1 MRAKRASQRA
11 AALLC
16 AAALLVNLIST
27 AWAASAFLRVGSA
40 SAVPGETRSVY
51 VSGSNLDKL
60 AGVQGIVSYDNTA
73 LELTGAAMVGAF
85 SALGTV
91 NTETAGQ
98 VSFNGACLDGISGS
112 QNILRLDFR
121 VRPDAAAG
129 EYLLDIL
136 IENAYNTGL
145 GAVPLNGAPGVFTVT
160 EPQSTTKTLYFY
172 SGSSVSTLH
181 KGEQV
186 SITACTYG
194 SQGLA
199 AGKLE
204 FRYDAALF
212 TYVAAEPLAAL
223 SGAVKSLDASRAGY
237 VSAAFAS
244 EEEIPGGELLRLTLE
259 AVADVDAD
267 TSVTFAAS
275 ELYDTAL
282 AAMNGVGFTQALTLR
297 KTEVT
302 PETPALR
309 VTMPAAARTDETIT
323 AVAVLDSGS
332 GLAAADFCISYDTA
346 LLTCTGV
353 KVSAGMESVDG
364 VCIVTNPNFDGGQ
377 VKFTFICEKGFVDEA
392 VLLTMTFQPEKEGTV
407 TLTPA
412 IATSAVGADRQPIA
426 LDMCA
431 ASCEVKDPFFEV
443 TFRDEDGTVL
453 SRQSVRYRA
462 AAVPP
467 DAVKAPDEAHHYEL
481 AGWGGDYSSITADA
495 EFTARYTAIPHTE
508 VVDKAVEPTCT
519 KAGLTEGKH
528 CSVCGEVL
536 VEQEVVPAK
545 GHTEVV
551 DKAVE
556 PTCTKTGLTE
566 GKHCSVCGEVLVEQT
581 IVPAKGH
588 SWDSG
593 KITIVPTCTGTG
605 VKTYTCTAC
614 AATRTETV
622 SATGHTVVTVAKVEP
637 TCTQPGRAAGTKCSV
652 CGEVLSGLTEIKATG
667 HTEVIDAA
675 VEPTCTKT
683 GLTEGK
689 HCSVCNK
696 VLVKQ
701 TIVPAKGH
709 SWDSGK
715 ITIAPTCTGTGVK
728 TYTCTACAATRTE
741 TVSATGHTVVTV
753 AKVEPTCTQPGRA
766 AGTKCSVCGEV
777 LSGLTEIKATGH
789 TEVIDKAVAP
799 TCTKTGLTEGKH
811 CSVCS
816 AVLVEQKV
824 VPAKGHIEV
833 VDKAVEPTCTETG
846 LTEGKHCSVCGEVQV
861 EQEVVPAKGHTEVID
876 KAVEPTCTETG
887 LTEGKHCSVCG
898 AVLVEQEIV
907 PAKGHTEVIDKTVK
921 PTCTETG
928 LTEGKHCSVCNKV
941 LVKQTIV
948 PAKGHRW
955 DGGKITAAPTC
966 TGTGVKTYTCTACA
980 ATRTE
985 TVSATGHTVVTVAK
999 VEPTCTQPGR
1009 AAGTKCSV
1017 CGEILSGLTEIKATG
1032 HTEVIDAAV
1041 EPTCTETGLTE
1052 GKHCSVCN
1060 AVLVEQRVVPA
1071 KGHTEV
1077 VDKAVEPTCTETGL
1091 AEGKHCSVCNA
1102 VLVEQE
1108 VVPAKGHTEVIDKAV
1123 EPTCTETGLTEGK
1136 RCSVCG
1142 EVLVKQEVVPAKGHT
1157 EVIDKAVEPTCTK
1170 MGLTEGKHCSV
1181 CNAVLVEQKVV
1192 PAKRHTEVIDKAV
1205 APTCTK
1211 TGLTEGKHCSV
1222 CSAVLVEQEIVPA
1235 KGHIEVVDK
1244 AVEPTCTKTGL
1255 TEGKHCS
1262 VCSAVLVEQE
1272 IVPAKGHTEVVDKAV
1287 EPTCTE
1293 TGLTEGKHCSVCGEV
1308 LVEQKVVPAKGHT
1321 EVIDKAVAPTCT
1333 KTGLTEGKHCSVCGE
1348 VLVEQEVVPAK
1359 GHTEVVDKAV
1369 EPTCTETG
1377 LTEGKHCSVCSAVLV
1392 EQEVVPAKGH
1402 TEVVDKAVEPTCTKT
1417 GLTEG
1422 KHCSVCGEVLV
1433 EQEVVPALGFT
1444 VSGSVAGVTDNA
1456 MVTLL
1461 KDGVVAARGD
1471 VRADG
1476 GFLLSGL
1483 RIGAG
1488 TYTLRVDGGGCVAW
1502 EMPVALSDDSGS
1514 ANVACLLRR
1523 IGDVNGDGTGAE
1535 DALQCTLDLQ
1545 TLYDYLALRQVP
1557 GSFCDSADAARNEL
1571 LVRYFL
1577 RLADVNEDGQVDIL
1591 DYQRLYLLARNG

>member
-1 MRAKRASQRA
+1 MRAKRASRRA

-40 SAVPGETRSVY
+40 SAAPGETRSVY
-51 VSGSNLDKL
+51 VSGSNLEEL
-60 AGVQGIVSYDNTA
+60 AGVQGIVSYDSAA

-129 EYLLDIL
+129 EYLLGIL

-145 GAVPLNGAPGVFTVT
+145 VTVPLSGASGVFTVT

-186 SITACTYG
+186 SITARTYG

-212 TYVAAEPLAAL
+212 TCVAAEPLSAL
-223 SGAVKSLDASRAGY
+223 SGAMKSLDTSRAGY

-244 EEEIPGGELLRLTLE
+244 KEEIPGGELLRLTLE
-259 AVADVDAD
+259 AAADVDAD

-282 AAMNGVGFTQALTLR
+282 AAMNGIGFTRTLALR
-297 KTEVT
+297 KAEVT
-302 PETPALR
+302 PEVPALR

-323 AVAVLDSGS
+323 AAATLDSGS

-377 VKFTFICEKGFVDEA
+377 VKFTFICAKGFADGAELV
-392 VLLTMTFQPEKEGTV
+392 TMTFQPKKEGAV
-407 TLTPA
+407 TLTPTVT
-412 IATSAVGADRQPIA
+412 TSAVGADRRPIA

-467 DAVKAPDEAHHYEL
+467 DAVRAPDEAHHYEL

-495 EFTARYTAIPHTE
+495 EFTARYTAIPHT
-508 VVDKAVEPTCT
+508 
-519 KAGLTEGKH
+519 G
-528 CSVCGEVL
+528 
-536 VEQEVVPAK
+536 
-545 GHTEVV
+545 
-551 DKAVE
+551 
-556 PTCTKTGLTE
+556 
-566 GKHCSVCGEVLVEQT
+566 
-581 IVPAKGH
+581 
-588 SWDSG
+588 
-593 KITIVPTCTGTG
+593 
-605 VKTYTCTAC
+605 
-614 AATRTETV
+614 
-622 SATGHTVVTVAKVEP
+622 
-637 TCTQPGRAAGTKCSV
+637 
-652 CGEVLSGLTEIKATG
+652 
-667 HTEVIDAA
+667 
-675 VEPTCTKT
+675 
-683 GLTEGK
+683 
-689 HCSVCNK
+689 
-696 VLVKQ
+696 
-701 TIVPAKGH
+701 
-709 SWDSGK
+709 
-715 ITIAPTCTGTGVK
+715 
-728 TYTCTACAATRTE
+728 
-741 TVSATGHTVVTV
+741 
-753 AKVEPTCTQPGRA
+753 
-766 AGTKCSVCGEV
+766 
-777 LSGLTEIKATGH
+777 
-789 TEVIDKAVAP
+789 
-799 TCTKTGLTEGKH
+799 
-811 CSVCS
+811 
-816 AVLVEQKV
+816 
-824 VPAKGHIEV
+824 V

-846 LTEGKHCSVCGEVQV
+846 LTEGKHCSVCSAVLV
-861 EQEVVPAKGHTEVID
+861 EQKVVPAKGHTEVID

-887 LTEGKHCSVCG
+887 LTEGKHCSVC
-898 AVLVEQEIV
+898 
-907 PAKGHTEVIDKTVK
+907 
-921 PTCTETG
+921 C
-928 LTEGKHCSVCNKV
+928 
-941 LVKQTIV
+941 
-948 PAKGHRW
+948 
-955 DGGKITAAPTC
+955 
-966 TGTGVKTYTCTACA
+966 
-980 ATRTE
+980 
-985 TVSATGHTVVTVAK
+985 
-999 VEPTCTQPGR
+999 
-1009 AAGTKCSV
+1009 
-1017 CGEILSGLTEIKATG
+1017 
-1032 HTEVIDAAV
+1032 
-1041 EPTCTETGLTE
+1041 
-1052 GKHCSVCN
+1052 
-1060 AVLVEQRVVPA
+1060 
-1071 KGHTEV
+1071 
-1077 VDKAVEPTCTETGL
+1077 
-1091 AEGKHCSVCNA
+1091 A

-1108 VVPAKGHTEVIDKAV
+1108 VVK
-1123 EPTCTETGLTEGK
+1123 
-1136 RCSVCG
+1136 
-1142 EVLVKQEVVPAKGHT
+1142 
-1157 EVIDKAVEPTCTK
+1157 
-1170 MGLTEGKHCSV
+1170 
-1181 CNAVLVEQKVV
+1181 
-1192 PAKRHTEVIDKAV
+1192 
-1205 APTCTK
+1205 
-1211 TGLTEGKHCSV
+1211 
-1222 CSAVLVEQEIVPA
+1222 
-1235 KGHIEVVDK
+1235 
-1244 AVEPTCTKTGL
+1244 
-1255 TEGKHCS
+1255 
-1262 VCSAVLVEQE
+1262 
-1272 IVPAKGHTEVVDKAV
+1272 AKGHTEVVDKAV

-1308 LVEQKVVPAKGHT
+1308 LVEQKVVPA
-1321 EVIDKAVAPTCT
+1321 
-1333 KTGLTEGKHCSVCGE
+1333 
-1348 VLVEQEVVPAK
+1348 
-1359 GHTEVVDKAV
+1359 
-1369 EPTCTETG
+1369 
-1377 LTEGKHCSVCSAVLV
+1377 
-1392 EQEVVPAKGH
+1392 
-1402 TEVVDKAVEPTCTKT
+1402 
-1417 GLTEG
+1417 
-1422 KHCSVCGEVLV
+1422 
-1433 EQEVVPALGFT
+1433 LGFT
-1444 VSGSVAGVTDNA
+1444 VSGSVAGATDNA

-1514 ANVACLLRR
+1514 ANVDCLLLR

-1591 DYQRLYLLARNG
+1591 DYQRLYLLARNN

>member
-40 SAVPGETRSVY
+40 SAAPGETRSVY
-51 VSGSNLDKL
+51 VSGSNLEAL
-60 AGVQGIVSYDNTA
+60 AGVEGIISYDNTA

-129 EYLLDIL
+129 DYLLDIL

-145 GAVPLNGAPGVFTVT
+145 TTVPLNGVSGVFTVT
-160 EPQSTTKTLYFY
+160 EPQTTTKTLYFY

-186 SITACTYG
+186 SITARTYG

-212 TYVAAEPLAAL
+212 TCVAAEPLAAL
-223 SGAVKSLDASRAGY
+223 SGAMKSLDTSRAGY

-259 AVADVDAD
+259 AVADVNAD

-282 AAMNGVGFTQALTLR
+282 AAMNGIGFTRTLALR
-297 KTEVT
+297 KAEVT
-302 PETPALR
+302 PEVPALR

-323 AVAVLDSGS
+323 AVATLDSGS

-364 VCIVTNPNFDGGQ
+364 VCIETNPKIDGGQ
-377 VKFTFICEKGFVDEA
+377 VKFTFICAKGFADGAELV
-392 VLLTMTFQPEKEGTV
+392 TMTFQPKKEGAV
-407 TLTPA
+407 TLTPTVT
-412 IATSAVGADRQPIA
+412 TSAVGADRRPIA

-443 TFRDEDGTVL
+443 TFRDEGGTVL

-508 VVDKAVEPTCT
+508 A
-519 KAGLTEGKH
+519 
-528 CSVCGEVL
+528 
-536 VEQEVVPAK
+536 
-545 GHTEVV
+545 
-551 DKAVE
+551 
-556 PTCTKTGLTE
+556 
-566 GKHCSVCGEVLVEQT
+566 
-581 IVPAKGH
+581 
-588 SWDSG
+588 
-593 KITIVPTCTGTG
+593 
-605 VKTYTCTAC
+605 
-614 AATRTETV
+614 
-622 SATGHTVVTVAKVEP
+622 
-637 TCTQPGRAAGTKCSV
+637 
-652 CGEVLSGLTEIKATG
+652 
-667 HTEVIDAA
+667 
-675 VEPTCTKT
+675 
-683 GLTEGK
+683 
-689 HCSVCNK
+689 
-696 VLVKQ
+696 
-701 TIVPAKGH
+701 
-709 SWDSGK
+709 
-715 ITIAPTCTGTGVK
+715 
-728 TYTCTACAATRTE
+728 
-741 TVSATGHTVVTV
+741 
-753 AKVEPTCTQPGRA
+753 
-766 AGTKCSVCGEV
+766 
-777 LSGLTEIKATGH
+777 
-789 TEVIDKAVAP
+789 
-799 TCTKTGLTEGKH
+799 
-811 CSVCS
+811 
-816 AVLVEQKV
+816 
-824 VPAKGHIEV
+824 
-833 VDKAVEPTCTETG
+833 
-846 LTEGKHCSVCGEVQV
+846 
-861 EQEVVPAKGHTEVID
+861 
-876 KAVEPTCTETG
+876 
-887 LTEGKHCSVCG
+887 
-898 AVLVEQEIV
+898 
-907 PAKGHTEVIDKTVK
+907 
-921 PTCTETG
+921 
-928 LTEGKHCSVCNKV
+928 
-941 LVKQTIV
+941 
-948 PAKGHRW
+948 
-955 DGGKITAAPTC
+955 
-966 TGTGVKTYTCTACA
+966 
-980 ATRTE
+980 
-985 TVSATGHTVVTVAK
+985 
-999 VEPTCTQPGR
+999 
-1009 AAGTKCSV
+1009 
-1017 CGEILSGLTEIKATG
+1017 
-1032 HTEVIDAAV
+1032 
-1041 EPTCTETGLTE
+1041 
-1052 GKHCSVCN
+1052 
-1060 AVLVEQRVVPA
+1060 
-1071 KGHTEV
+1071 
-1077 VDKAVEPTCTETGL
+1077 
-1091 AEGKHCSVCNA
+1091 
-1102 VLVEQE
+1102 
-1108 VVPAKGHTEVIDKAV
+1108 
-1123 EPTCTETGLTEGK
+1123 
-1136 RCSVCG
+1136 
-1142 EVLVKQEVVPAKGHT
+1142 
-1157 EVIDKAVEPTCTK
+1157 
-1170 MGLTEGKHCSV
+1170 
-1181 CNAVLVEQKVV
+1181 
-1192 PAKRHTEVIDKAV
+1192 
-1205 APTCTK
+1205 
-1211 TGLTEGKHCSV
+1211 
-1222 CSAVLVEQEIVPA
+1222 
-1235 KGHIEVVDK
+1235 VDK

-1272 IVPAKGHTEVVDKAV
+1272 
-1287 EPTCTE
+1287 
-1293 TGLTEGKHCSVCGEV
+1293 
-1308 LVEQKVVPAKGHT
+1308 VVPAKGHT
-1321 EVIDKAVAPTCT
+1321 EAVDKAVAPTCT
-1333 KTGLTEGKHCSVCGE
+1333 K
-1348 VLVEQEVVPAK
+1348 
-1359 GHTEVVDKAV
+1359 
-1369 EPTCTETG
+1369 TG

-1402 TEVVDKAVEPTCTKT
+1402 TEVIDKAVAPTCTKA

-1433 EQEVVPALGFT
+1433 EQKVVPALGFT
-1444 VSGSVAGVTDNA
+1444 VSGSVAGATDNA

-1514 ANVACLLRR
+1514 ANVACLLLR

>member
-1 MRAKRASQRA
+1 MKAKRASQRA

-27 AWAASAFLRVGSA
+27 AWAASAFLRAGSV
-40 SAVPGETRSVY
+40 SAAPGETRSVY

-60 AGVQGIVSYDNTA
+60 AGVQGIVSYDSAA

-112 QNILRLDFR
+112 QSILRLDFR

-129 EYLLDIL
+129 EYLLGIL

-145 GAVPLNGAPGVFTVT
+145 VTVSLSGASGVFTVT

-186 SITACTYG
+186 SITARTYG

-212 TYVAAEPLAAL
+212 TCVAAEPLSAL
-223 SGAVKSLDASRAGY
+223 SGAVKSLDTSRAGY

-259 AVADVDAD
+259 AAADVDAD

-282 AAMNGVGFTQALTLR
+282 AAMNGIGFTQALTLR

-323 AVAVLDSGS
+323 AVAVLDRGS

-364 VCIVTNPNFDGGQ
+364 VCIETNPKIDGGQ
-377 VKFTFICEKGFVDEA
+377 VKFTFICAKGFADGAELVT
-392 VLLTMTFQPEKEGTV
+392 VTFQPKKEGAV
-407 TLTPA
+407 TLTPTVT
-412 IATSAVGADRQPIA
+412 TSAVGADRRPIA

-431 ASCEVKDPFFEV
+431 ASCEVKDPFFKV

-481 AGWGGDYSSITADA
+481 AGWSGDYSSITADA

-519 KAGLTEGKH
+519 K
-528 CSVCGEVL
+528 
-536 VEQEVVPAK
+536 
-545 GHTEVV
+545 
-551 DKAVE
+551 
-556 PTCTKTGLTE
+556 
-566 GKHCSVCGEVLVEQT
+566 
-581 IVPAKGH
+581 
-588 SWDSG
+588 
-593 KITIVPTCTGTG
+593 
-605 VKTYTCTAC
+605 
-614 AATRTETV
+614 
-622 SATGHTVVTVAKVEP
+622 
-637 TCTQPGRAAGTKCSV
+637 
-652 CGEVLSGLTEIKATG
+652 
-667 HTEVIDAA
+667 
-675 VEPTCTKT
+675 
-683 GLTEGK
+683 
-689 HCSVCNK
+689 
-696 VLVKQ
+696 
-701 TIVPAKGH
+701 
-709 SWDSGK
+709 
-715 ITIAPTCTGTGVK
+715 
-728 TYTCTACAATRTE
+728 
-741 TVSATGHTVVTV
+741 
-753 AKVEPTCTQPGRA
+753 
-766 AGTKCSVCGEV
+766 
-777 LSGLTEIKATGH
+777 
-789 TEVIDKAVAP
+789 
-799 TCTKTGLTEGKH
+799 TGLTEGKH

-816 AVLVEQKV
+816 
-824 VPAKGHIEV
+824 
-833 VDKAVEPTCTETG
+833 
-846 LTEGKHCSVCGEVQV
+846 
-861 EQEVVPAKGHTEVID
+861 
-876 KAVEPTCTETG
+876 
-887 LTEGKHCSVCG
+887 
-898 AVLVEQEIV
+898 
-907 PAKGHTEVIDKTVK
+907 
-921 PTCTETG
+921 
-928 LTEGKHCSVCNKV
+928 
-941 LVKQTIV
+941 
-948 PAKGHRW
+948 
-955 DGGKITAAPTC
+955 
-966 TGTGVKTYTCTACA
+966 
-980 ATRTE
+980 
-985 TVSATGHTVVTVAK
+985 
-999 VEPTCTQPGR
+999 
-1009 AAGTKCSV
+1009 
-1017 CGEILSGLTEIKATG
+1017 
-1032 HTEVIDAAV
+1032 
-1041 EPTCTETGLTE
+1041 
-1052 GKHCSVCN
+1052 
-1060 AVLVEQRVVPA
+1060 
-1071 KGHTEV
+1071 
-1077 VDKAVEPTCTETGL
+1077 
-1091 AEGKHCSVCNA
+1091 A

-1123 EPTCTETGLTEGK
+1123 EPTCTK
-1136 RCSVCG
+1136 
-1142 EVLVKQEVVPAKGHT
+1142 
-1157 EVIDKAVEPTCTK
+1157 
-1170 MGLTEGKHCSV
+1170 
-1181 CNAVLVEQKVV
+1181 
-1192 PAKRHTEVIDKAV
+1192 
-1205 APTCTK
+1205 
-1211 TGLTEGKHCSV
+1211 
-1222 CSAVLVEQEIVPA
+1222 
-1235 KGHIEVVDK
+1235 
-1244 AVEPTCTKTGL
+1244 
-1255 TEGKHCS
+1255 
-1262 VCSAVLVEQE
+1262 
-1272 IVPAKGHTEVVDKAV
+1272 
-1287 EPTCTE
+1287 
-1293 TGLTEGKHCSVCGEV
+1293 
-1308 LVEQKVVPAKGHT
+1308 
-1321 EVIDKAVAPTCT
+1321 
-1333 KTGLTEGKHCSVCGE
+1333 
-1348 VLVEQEVVPAK
+1348 
-1359 GHTEVVDKAV
+1359 
-1369 EPTCTETG
+1369 TG

-1402 TEVVDKAVEPTCTKT
+1402 TEVVDKAVAPTCTKT

-1422 KHCSVCGEVLV
+1422 KHCSVCSAVLV

-1514 ANVACLLRR
+1514 ANVACLLLR
-1523 IGDVNGDGTGAE
+1523 IGDVNGDGAGAE

-1571 LVRYFL
+1571 LGSYFL

>member
-1 MRAKRASQRA
+1 MKAKRASRRA

-27 AWAASAFLRVGSA
+27 AWAAGAFLRVGGA
-40 SAVPGETRSVY
+40 SAAPGETRSVY
-51 VSGSNLDKL
+51 VSGSNLEAL
-60 AGVQGIVSYDNTA
+60 AGVQGIVSYDDTA
-73 LELTGAAMVGAF
+73 LELTGAALVGAF
-85 SALGTV
+85 SGLGSV
-91 NTETAGQ
+91 NTATAGQ

-121 VRPDAAAG
+121 VKADAAPG
-129 EYLLDIL
+129 DYLLDIL

-145 GAVPLNGAPGVFTVT
+145 VTVPLSGASGVFTVT
-160 EPQSTTKTLYFY
+160 EPQTTTKTLYFY

-212 TYVAAEPLAAL
+212 TCVAAEPLFAL

-297 KTEVT
+297 KAEVT
-302 PETPALR
+302 PEVPALR
-309 VTMPAAARTDETIT
+309 VTMPAAARTDETIA
-323 AVAVLDSGS
+323 AVAVLDRGS

-353 KVSAGMESVDG
+353 EVNAGTESADSVY
-364 VCIVTNPNFDGGQ
+364 IETNPHTDGGQ
-377 VKFTFICEKGFVDEA
+377 VKFTFICAKGFADGAELV
-392 VLLTMTFQPEKEGTV
+392 TMTFQPEKEGTI

-431 ASCEVKDPFFEV
+431 ASCEVKDPFFAV

-508 VVDKAVEPTCT
+508 AVDKAVEPTCTEMGLTEGKHCSVCGEVLVEQKVVPAKGHSWDSGKIISVPTCTGTGVKTYTCTACAATRTETVSATGHTVVTVAKVEPTCTQPGRAAGTKCSICGEVLSGLTEIKATGHTEVIDAAVEPTCTKTGLTEGKHCSVCGEVLVEQKVVPAKGHTEAVDKAVEPTCTETGLTEGKHCSVCNAVLVEQEVVKAKGHTEVIDKAVEPTCT

-566 GKHCSVCGEVLVEQT
+566 GKHCSVCSAVLVKQE
-581 IVPAKGH
+581 V
-588 SWDSG
+588 
-593 KITIVPTCTGTG
+593 
-605 VKTYTCTAC
+605 VKAN
-614 AATRTETV
+614 
-622 SATGHTVVTVAKVEP
+622 
-637 TCTQPGRAAGTKCSV
+637 
-652 CGEVLSGLTEIKATG
+652 G
-667 HTEVIDAA
+667 HTEVVDKA
-675 VEPTCTKT
+675 VAPTCTKT

-689 HCSVCNK
+689 HCSVCSA
-696 VLVKQ
+696 VLVEQ
-701 TIVPAKGH
+701 EIVPAKGH
-709 SWDSGK
+709 TEVVDKAVEPTCTETGLTEGKHCSVCGEVLVEQKVVKAKGHSWDNGK

-789 TEVIDKAVAP
+789 TEVIDAAVAP

-811 CSVCS
+811 CSVC
-816 AVLVEQKV
+816 
-824 VPAKGHIEV
+824 
-833 VDKAVEPTCTETG
+833 
-846 LTEGKHCSVCGEVQV
+846 
-861 EQEVVPAKGHTEVID
+861 
-876 KAVEPTCTETG
+876 
-887 LTEGKHCSVCG
+887 
-898 AVLVEQEIV
+898 
-907 PAKGHTEVIDKTVK
+907 
-921 PTCTETG
+921 
-928 LTEGKHCSVCNKV
+928 NKV
-941 LVKQTIV
+941 LVKQ
-948 PAKGHRW
+948 
-955 DGGKITAAPTC
+955 
-966 TGTGVKTYTCTACA
+966 
-980 ATRTE
+980 
-985 TVSATGHTVVTVAK
+985 
-999 VEPTCTQPGR
+999 
-1009 AAGTKCSV
+1009 
-1017 CGEILSGLTEIKATG
+1017 EI
-1032 HTEVIDAAV
+1032 
-1041 EPTCTETGLTE
+1041 
-1052 GKHCSVCN
+1052 
-1060 AVLVEQRVVPA
+1060 
-1071 KGHTEV
+1071 
-1077 VDKAVEPTCTETGL
+1077 
-1091 AEGKHCSVCNA
+1091 
-1102 VLVEQE
+1102 
-1108 VVPAKGHTEVIDKAV
+1108 
-1123 EPTCTETGLTEGK
+1123 
-1136 RCSVCG
+1136 
-1142 EVLVKQEVVPAKGHT
+1142 
-1157 EVIDKAVEPTCTK
+1157 
-1170 MGLTEGKHCSV
+1170 
-1181 CNAVLVEQKVV
+1181 
-1192 PAKRHTEVIDKAV
+1192 
-1205 APTCTK
+1205 
-1211 TGLTEGKHCSV
+1211 
-1222 CSAVLVEQEIVPA
+1222 
-1235 KGHIEVVDK
+1235 
-1244 AVEPTCTKTGL
+1244 
-1255 TEGKHCS
+1255 
-1262 VCSAVLVEQE
+1262 
-1272 IVPAKGHTEVVDKAV
+1272 
-1287 EPTCTE
+1287 
-1293 TGLTEGKHCSVCGEV
+1293 
-1308 LVEQKVVPAKGHT
+1308 
-1321 EVIDKAVAPTCT
+1321 
-1333 KTGLTEGKHCSVCGE
+1333 
-1348 VLVEQEVVPAK
+1348 
-1359 GHTEVVDKAV
+1359 
-1369 EPTCTETG
+1369 
-1377 LTEGKHCSVCSAVLV
+1377 
-1392 EQEVVPAKGH
+1392 
-1402 TEVVDKAVEPTCTKT
+1402 
-1417 GLTEG
+1417 
-1422 KHCSVCGEVLV
+1422 
-1433 EQEVVPALGFT
+1433 VPALGFT

>member
-40 SAVPGETRSVY
+40 SAAPGETRSVY
-51 VSGSNLDKL
+51 VSGSNLEAL
-60 AGVQGIVSYDNTA
+60 AGVEGIVSYDNTA

-129 EYLLDIL
+129 DYLLDIL

-145 GAVPLNGAPGVFTVT
+145 TTVPLNGVSGVFTVT

-186 SITACTYG
+186 SITARTYG

-212 TYVAAEPLAAL
+212 TCVAAEPLSTL
-223 SGAVKSLDASRAGY
+223 SGAMKSLDTSRAGY

-244 EEEIPGGELLRLTLE
+244 EKEIPGGELLRLTLE

-282 AAMNGVGFTQALTLR
+282 AAMNGIGFTQALTLR

-323 AVAVLDSGS
+323 ALATLDSGS

-377 VKFTFICEKGFVDEA
+377 VKFTFICEKGFADGAELV
-392 VLLTMTFQPEKEGTV
+392 TMTFQPEKEGTV

-412 IATSAVGADRQPIA
+412 VTTSAVGADRKPIA

-431 ASCEVKDPFFEV
+431 ASCEVKDPFFAV

-508 VVDKAVEPTCT
+508 VVEKAVEPTCT
-519 KAGLTEGKH
+519 KTGLTEGKH
-528 CSVCGEVL
+528 CSVCSAVL
-536 VEQEVVPAK
+536 VEQKVVPAK

-566 GKHCSVCGEVLVEQT
+566 GKHCSVCSAVLVEQKV
-581 IVPAKGH
+581 VPAKGH
-588 SWDSG
+588 
-593 KITIVPTCTGTG
+593 
-605 VKTYTCTAC
+605 
-614 AATRTETV
+614 
-622 SATGHTVVTVAKVEP
+622 
-637 TCTQPGRAAGTKCSV
+637 
-652 CGEVLSGLTEIKATG
+652 
-667 HTEVIDAA
+667 TEVVDKA
-675 VEPTCTKT
+675 VASTCTKT

-696 VLVKQ
+696 VLV
-701 TIVPAKGH
+701 
-709 SWDSGK
+709 
-715 ITIAPTCTGTGVK
+715 
-728 TYTCTACAATRTE
+728 
-741 TVSATGHTVVTV
+741 
-753 AKVEPTCTQPGRA
+753 
-766 AGTKCSVCGEV
+766 
-777 LSGLTEIKATGH
+777 
-789 TEVIDKAVAP
+789 
-799 TCTKTGLTEGKH
+799 
-811 CSVCS
+811 
-816 AVLVEQKV
+816 EQK
-824 VPAKGHIEV
+824 
-833 VDKAVEPTCTETG
+833 
-846 LTEGKHCSVCGEVQV
+846 
-861 EQEVVPAKGHTEVID
+861 
-876 KAVEPTCTETG
+876 
-887 LTEGKHCSVCG
+887 
-898 AVLVEQEIV
+898 
-907 PAKGHTEVIDKTVK
+907 
-921 PTCTETG
+921 
-928 LTEGKHCSVCNKV
+928 
-941 LVKQTIV
+941 
-948 PAKGHRW
+948 
-955 DGGKITAAPTC
+955 
-966 TGTGVKTYTCTACA
+966 
-980 ATRTE
+980 
-985 TVSATGHTVVTVAK
+985 
-999 VEPTCTQPGR
+999 
-1009 AAGTKCSV
+1009 
-1017 CGEILSGLTEIKATG
+1017 
-1032 HTEVIDAAV
+1032 
-1041 EPTCTETGLTE
+1041 
-1052 GKHCSVCN
+1052 
-1060 AVLVEQRVVPA
+1060 
-1071 KGHTEV
+1071 
-1077 VDKAVEPTCTETGL
+1077 
-1091 AEGKHCSVCNA
+1091 
-1102 VLVEQE
+1102 
-1108 VVPAKGHTEVIDKAV
+1108 
-1123 EPTCTETGLTEGK
+1123 
-1136 RCSVCG
+1136 
-1142 EVLVKQEVVPAKGHT
+1142 
-1157 EVIDKAVEPTCTK
+1157 
-1170 MGLTEGKHCSV
+1170 
-1181 CNAVLVEQKVV
+1181 
-1192 PAKRHTEVIDKAV
+1192 
-1205 APTCTK
+1205 
-1211 TGLTEGKHCSV
+1211 
-1222 CSAVLVEQEIVPA
+1222 
-1235 KGHIEVVDK
+1235 
-1244 AVEPTCTKTGL
+1244 
-1255 TEGKHCS
+1255 
-1262 VCSAVLVEQE
+1262 
-1272 IVPAKGHTEVVDKAV
+1272 
-1287 EPTCTE
+1287 
-1293 TGLTEGKHCSVCGEV
+1293 
-1308 LVEQKVVPAKGHT
+1308 
-1321 EVIDKAVAPTCT
+1321 
-1333 KTGLTEGKHCSVCGE
+1333 
-1348 VLVEQEVVPAK
+1348 
-1359 GHTEVVDKAV
+1359 
-1369 EPTCTETG
+1369 
-1377 LTEGKHCSVCSAVLV
+1377 
-1392 EQEVVPAKGH
+1392 
-1402 TEVVDKAVEPTCTKT
+1402 
-1417 GLTEG
+1417 
-1422 KHCSVCGEVLV
+1422 
-1433 EQEVVPALGFT
+1433 VVPALGFT

-1476 GFLLSGL
+1476 VFLLPGL

-1514 ANVACLLRR
+1514 ANVACLLLR

>member
-1 MRAKRASQRA
+1 MKAKRASRRA

-27 AWAASAFLRVGSA
+27 AWAASVFLRVGSA
-40 SAVPGETRSVY
+40 SAAPGETRSVY

-145 GAVPLNGAPGVFTVT
+145 DTVSLSGAPGVFTVT

-186 SITACTYG
+186 NITARTYG

-212 TYVAAEPLAAL
+212 TCVAAEPLSAL
-223 SGAVKSLDASRAGY
+223 SGAVKSLDTSRAGY

-244 EEEIPGGELLRLTLE
+244 KEEIPGGELLRLTLE

-282 AAMNGVGFTQALTLR
+282 AAMNGIGFTQALTLR
-297 KTEVT
+297 RAEVT

-309 VTMPAAARTDETIT
+309 VTMPAAARTNETIT
-323 AVAVLDSGS
+323 AVATLDSGS

-364 VCIVTNPNFDGGQ
+364 VCIETNPKIDGGQ
-377 VKFTFICEKGFVDEA
+377 VKFTFICAKGFADGAELV
-392 VLLTMTFQPEKEGTV
+392 TMTFQPKKEGAV
-407 TLTPA
+407 TLTPT
-412 IATSAVGADRQPIA
+412 ITTSAVGADRRPIA

-508 VVDKAVEPTCT
+508 AVDKAVEPTCT
-519 KAGLTEGKH
+519 E
-528 CSVCGEVL
+528 
-536 VEQEVVPAK
+536 
-545 GHTEVV
+545 
-551 DKAVE
+551 
-556 PTCTKTGLTE
+556 TGLTE
-566 GKHCSVCGEVLVEQT
+566 GKHCSVCGEVLVEQKV
-581 IVPAKGH
+581 VPAK
-588 SWDSG
+588 
-593 KITIVPTCTGTG
+593 
-605 VKTYTCTAC
+605 
-614 AATRTETV
+614 
-622 SATGHTVVTVAKVEP
+622 
-637 TCTQPGRAAGTKCSV
+637 
-652 CGEVLSGLTEIKATG
+652 G
-667 HTEVIDAA
+667 HTEVIDKAVAPTCTKTGLTEGKHCSVCSAVLVEQEVVKAKGHTEVIDKA
-675 VEPTCTKT
+675 VEPTCTETGLTEGKHCSVCSAVLVKQEVVPAKGHTEVIDKAVEPTCTET

-709 SWDSGK
+709 NWDSGK

-816 AVLVEQKV
+816 AVLVEQ
-824 VPAKGHIEV
+824 EV
-833 VDKAVEPTCTETG
+833 VK
-846 LTEGKHCSVCGEVQV
+846 
-861 EQEVVPAKGHTEVID
+861 
-876 KAVEPTCTETG
+876 
-887 LTEGKHCSVCG
+887 
-898 AVLVEQEIV
+898 
-907 PAKGHTEVIDKTVK
+907 
-921 PTCTETG
+921 
-928 LTEGKHCSVCNKV
+928 
-941 LVKQTIV
+941 
-948 PAKGHRW
+948 
-955 DGGKITAAPTC
+955 
-966 TGTGVKTYTCTACA
+966 
-980 ATRTE
+980 
-985 TVSATGHTVVTVAK
+985 
-999 VEPTCTQPGR
+999 
-1009 AAGTKCSV
+1009 
-1017 CGEILSGLTEIKATG
+1017 
-1032 HTEVIDAAV
+1032 
-1041 EPTCTETGLTE
+1041 
-1052 GKHCSVCN
+1052 
-1060 AVLVEQRVVPA
+1060 A

-1077 VDKAVEPTCTETGL
+1077 V
-1091 AEGKHCSVCNA
+1091 
-1102 VLVEQE
+1102 
-1108 VVPAKGHTEVIDKAV
+1108 
-1123 EPTCTETGLTEGK
+1123 
-1136 RCSVCG
+1136 
-1142 EVLVKQEVVPAKGHT
+1142 
-1157 EVIDKAVEPTCTK
+1157 
-1170 MGLTEGKHCSV
+1170 
-1181 CNAVLVEQKVV
+1181 
-1192 PAKRHTEVIDKAV
+1192 DKAV

-1222 CSAVLVEQEIVPA
+1222 CSA
-1235 KGHIEVVDK
+1235 
-1244 AVEPTCTKTGL
+1244 
-1255 TEGKHCS
+1255 
-1262 VCSAVLVEQE
+1262 
-1272 IVPAKGHTEVVDKAV
+1272 
-1287 EPTCTE
+1287 
-1293 TGLTEGKHCSVCGEV
+1293 
-1308 LVEQKVVPAKGHT
+1308 
-1321 EVIDKAVAPTCT
+1321 
-1333 KTGLTEGKHCSVCGE
+1333 
-1348 VLVEQEVVPAK
+1348 
-1359 GHTEVVDKAV
+1359 
-1369 EPTCTETG
+1369 
-1377 LTEGKHCSVCSAVLV
+1377 
-1392 EQEVVPAKGH
+1392 
-1402 TEVVDKAVEPTCTKT
+1402 
-1417 GLTEG
+1417 
-1422 KHCSVCGEVLV
+1422 VLV

-1476 GFLLSGL
+1476 SFLLSGL

-1514 ANVACLLRR
+1514 ANVDCLLLRT
-1523 IGDVNGDGTGAE
+1523 GDVNGDGTGAE
-1535 DALQCTLDLQ
+1535 NALQCALDLQ
-1545 TLYDYLALRQVP
+1545 ALYDYLALGQVP

>member
-1 MRAKRASQRA
+1 MKAKRASRRA

-40 SAVPGETRSVY
+40 SAAPGETRSVY
-51 VSGSNLDKL
+51 VSGSNLEAL
-60 AGVQGIVSYDNTA
+60 AGVQGIVSYDDTA
-73 LELTGAAMVGAF
+73 LELTGAAMVEAF

-98 VSFNGACLDGISGS
+98 VSYNGACLDGISGS

-145 GAVPLNGAPGVFTVT
+145 VTVSLSGASGVFAVT

-186 SITACTYG
+186 SITARTYG

-212 TYVAAEPLAAL
+212 TCVAAEPLAAL
-223 SGAVKSLDASRAGY
+223 SGAVKSLDTSRAGY

-259 AVADVDAD
+259 AAADVDAD

-323 AVAVLDSGS
+323 AVAVLDRGS

-353 KVSAGMESVDG
+353 EVNAGTESADSVY
-364 VCIVTNPNFDGGQ
+364 IETNPKIDGGQ
-377 VKFTFICEKGFVDEA
+377 VKFTFICAKGFADGAELV
-392 VLLTMTFQPEKEGTV
+392 TMTFQPKKEGAV
-407 TLTPA
+407 TLTPTVT
-412 IATSAVGADRQPIA
+412 TSAVGADRRPIA

-431 ASCEVKDPFFEV
+431 ASCEVKDPFFAV

-495 EFTARYTAIPHTE
+495 EFTAQYTAIP
-508 VVDKAVEPTCT
+508 
-519 KAGLTEGKH
+519 
-528 CSVCGEVL
+528 
-536 VEQEVVPAK
+536 
-545 GHTEVV
+545 
-551 DKAVE
+551 
-556 PTCTKTGLTE
+556 
-566 GKHCSVCGEVLVEQT
+566 
-581 IVPAKGH
+581 
-588 SWDSG
+588 
-593 KITIVPTCTGTG
+593 
-605 VKTYTCTAC
+605 
-614 AATRTETV
+614 
-622 SATGHTVVTVAKVEP
+622 
-637 TCTQPGRAAGTKCSV
+637 
-652 CGEVLSGLTEIKATG
+652 
-667 HTEVIDAA
+667 
-675 VEPTCTKT
+675 
-683 GLTEGK
+683 
-689 HCSVCNK
+689 
-696 VLVKQ
+696 
-701 TIVPAKGH
+701 
-709 SWDSGK
+709 
-715 ITIAPTCTGTGVK
+715 
-728 TYTCTACAATRTE
+728 
-741 TVSATGHTVVTV
+741 
-753 AKVEPTCTQPGRA
+753 
-766 AGTKCSVCGEV
+766 
-777 LSGLTEIKATGH
+777 
-789 TEVIDKAVAP
+789 
-799 TCTKTGLTEGKH
+799 
-811 CSVCS
+811 
-816 AVLVEQKV
+816 
-824 VPAKGHIEV
+824 
-833 VDKAVEPTCTETG
+833 
-846 LTEGKHCSVCGEVQV
+846 
-861 EQEVVPAKGHTEVID
+861 
-876 KAVEPTCTETG
+876 
-887 LTEGKHCSVCG
+887 
-898 AVLVEQEIV
+898 
-907 PAKGHTEVIDKTVK
+907 
-921 PTCTETG
+921 
-928 LTEGKHCSVCNKV
+928 
-941 LVKQTIV
+941 
-948 PAKGHRW
+948 
-955 DGGKITAAPTC
+955 
-966 TGTGVKTYTCTACA
+966 
-980 ATRTE
+980 
-985 TVSATGHTVVTVAK
+985 
-999 VEPTCTQPGR
+999 
-1009 AAGTKCSV
+1009 
-1017 CGEILSGLTEIKATG
+1017 
-1032 HTEVIDAAV
+1032 
-1041 EPTCTETGLTE
+1041 
-1052 GKHCSVCN
+1052 
-1060 AVLVEQRVVPA
+1060 
-1071 KGHTEV
+1071 
-1077 VDKAVEPTCTETGL
+1077 
-1091 AEGKHCSVCNA
+1091 
-1102 VLVEQE
+1102 
-1108 VVPAKGHTEVIDKAV
+1108 
-1123 EPTCTETGLTEGK
+1123 
-1136 RCSVCG
+1136 
-1142 EVLVKQEVVPAKGHT
+1142 
-1157 EVIDKAVEPTCTK
+1157 
-1170 MGLTEGKHCSV
+1170 
-1181 CNAVLVEQKVV
+1181 
-1192 PAKRHTEVIDKAV
+1192 
-1205 APTCTK
+1205 
-1211 TGLTEGKHCSV
+1211 
-1222 CSAVLVEQEIVPA
+1222 
-1235 KGHIEVVDK
+1235 
-1244 AVEPTCTKTGL
+1244 
-1255 TEGKHCS
+1255 
-1262 VCSAVLVEQE
+1262 
-1272 IVPAKGHTEVVDKAV
+1272 HTEVVDKAV

-1293 TGLTEGKHCSVCGEV
+1293 TGLTEGKHCSVCSAV
-1308 LVEQKVVPAKGHT
+1308 LA
-1321 EVIDKAVAPTCT
+1321 
-1333 KTGLTEGKHCSVCGE
+1333 
-1348 VLVEQEVVPAK
+1348 EQEIVPAK

-1392 EQEVVPAKGH
+1392 KQEI
-1402 TEVVDKAVEPTCTKT
+1402 
-1417 GLTEG
+1417 
-1422 KHCSVCGEVLV
+1422 
-1433 EQEVVPALGFT
+1433 VPALGFT

-1471 VRADG
+1471 VREDG

-1514 ANVACLLRR
+1514 ANVACLLLR
-1523 IGDVNGDGTGAE
+1523 IGDVNGDRTGAE

>member
-1 MRAKRASQRA
+1 MRAKRASRRA

-40 SAVPGETRSVY
+40 SAAPGETRSVY
-51 VSGSNLDKL
+51 VSGSNLEEL
-60 AGVQGIVSYDNTA
+60 AGVQGIVSYDSAA

-129 EYLLDIL
+129 EYLLGIL

-145 GAVPLNGAPGVFTVT
+145 VTVSLSGASGVFAVT
-160 EPQSTTKTLYFY
+160 EPQTATKTLYFY

-186 SITACTYG
+186 SITARTYG

-212 TYVAAEPLAAL
+212 TCVAAEPLSAL

-323 AVAVLDSGS
+323 AVAVLDRGS
-332 GLAAADFCISYDTA
+332 GLAGADFCVSYDTA

-364 VCIVTNPNFDGGQ
+364 VYIETNPHTDGGQ
-377 VKFTFICEKGFVDEA
+377 VKFTFICAKGFADGAELVS
-392 VLLTMTFQPEKEGTV
+392 MTFQPKKEGAV
-407 TLTPA
+407 TLTPTV
-412 IATSAVGADRQPIA
+412 ATSAVGADRQPIA

-462 AAVPP
+462 AAMPP

-508 VVDKAVEPTCT
+508 VVDKAVAPTCT
-519 KAGLTEGKH
+519 KTGLTEGKH

-536 VEQEVVPAK
+536 VEQEVVKAKGHTEVVDKAVAPTCTETGLTEGKHCSVCNAVLVEQKVVPAK

-566 GKHCSVCGEVLVEQT
+566 GKHCSVC
-581 IVPAKGH
+581 
-588 SWDSG
+588 
-593 KITIVPTCTGTG
+593 
-605 VKTYTCTAC
+605 
-614 AATRTETV
+614 
-622 SATGHTVVTVAKVEP
+622 
-637 TCTQPGRAAGTKCSV
+637 
-652 CGEVLSGLTEIKATG
+652 
-667 HTEVIDAA
+667 
-675 VEPTCTKT
+675 
-683 GLTEGK
+683 
-689 HCSVCNK
+689 
-696 VLVKQ
+696 
-701 TIVPAKGH
+701 
-709 SWDSGK
+709 
-715 ITIAPTCTGTGVK
+715 
-728 TYTCTACAATRTE
+728 
-741 TVSATGHTVVTV
+741 
-753 AKVEPTCTQPGRA
+753 
-766 AGTKCSVCGEV
+766 
-777 LSGLTEIKATGH
+777 
-789 TEVIDKAVAP
+789 
-799 TCTKTGLTEGKH
+799 
-811 CSVCS
+811 S
-816 AVLVEQKV
+816 AVLVEQK
-824 VPAKGHIEV
+824 
-833 VDKAVEPTCTETG
+833 
-846 LTEGKHCSVCGEVQV
+846 
-861 EQEVVPAKGHTEVID
+861 
-876 KAVEPTCTETG
+876 
-887 LTEGKHCSVCG
+887 
-898 AVLVEQEIV
+898 
-907 PAKGHTEVIDKTVK
+907 
-921 PTCTETG
+921 
-928 LTEGKHCSVCNKV
+928 
-941 LVKQTIV
+941 
-948 PAKGHRW
+948 
-955 DGGKITAAPTC
+955 
-966 TGTGVKTYTCTACA
+966 
-980 ATRTE
+980 
-985 TVSATGHTVVTVAK
+985 
-999 VEPTCTQPGR
+999 
-1009 AAGTKCSV
+1009 
-1017 CGEILSGLTEIKATG
+1017 
-1032 HTEVIDAAV
+1032 
-1041 EPTCTETGLTE
+1041 
-1052 GKHCSVCN
+1052 
-1060 AVLVEQRVVPA
+1060 
-1071 KGHTEV
+1071 
-1077 VDKAVEPTCTETGL
+1077 
-1091 AEGKHCSVCNA
+1091 
-1102 VLVEQE
+1102 
-1108 VVPAKGHTEVIDKAV
+1108 
-1123 EPTCTETGLTEGK
+1123 
-1136 RCSVCG
+1136 
-1142 EVLVKQEVVPAKGHT
+1142 
-1157 EVIDKAVEPTCTK
+1157 
-1170 MGLTEGKHCSV
+1170 
-1181 CNAVLVEQKVV
+1181 
-1192 PAKRHTEVIDKAV
+1192 
-1205 APTCTK
+1205 
-1211 TGLTEGKHCSV
+1211 
-1222 CSAVLVEQEIVPA
+1222 
-1235 KGHIEVVDK
+1235 
-1244 AVEPTCTKTGL
+1244 
-1255 TEGKHCS
+1255 
-1262 VCSAVLVEQE
+1262 
-1272 IVPAKGHTEVVDKAV
+1272 
-1287 EPTCTE
+1287 
-1293 TGLTEGKHCSVCGEV
+1293 
-1308 LVEQKVVPAKGHT
+1308 
-1321 EVIDKAVAPTCT
+1321 
-1333 KTGLTEGKHCSVCGE
+1333 
-1348 VLVEQEVVPAK
+1348 
-1359 GHTEVVDKAV
+1359 
-1369 EPTCTETG
+1369 
-1377 LTEGKHCSVCSAVLV
+1377 
-1392 EQEVVPAKGH
+1392 
-1402 TEVVDKAVEPTCTKT
+1402 
-1417 GLTEG
+1417 
-1422 KHCSVCGEVLV
+1422 
-1433 EQEVVPALGFT
+1433 VVPALGFT

-1476 GFLLSGL
+1476 VFLLSGL

-1514 ANVACLLRR
+1514 ANVACLLLR

>member
-1 MRAKRASQRA
+1 MRAKRASRRA

-40 SAVPGETRSVY
+40 SVAPGETRSVY
-51 VSGSNLDKL
+51 VSGSNLESL
-60 AGVQGIVSYDNTA
+60 AGVQGIVSYDDTA

-85 SALGTV
+85 SGLGSV
-91 NTETAGQ
+91 NTATVGR
-98 VSFNGACLDGISGS
+98 VSFNGTCLDGISGS

-121 VRPDAAAG
+121 VRPDAAAK

-145 GAVPLNGAPGVFTVT
+145 VAVPLSGASGVFTVT
-160 EPQSTTKTLYFY
+160 EPQSTTETLYFY

-186 SITACTYG
+186 SITARTYG

-212 TYVAAEPLAAL
+212 TCVAAEPLSAL

-323 AVAVLDSGS
+323 AVAVLDRGS

-407 TLTPA
+407 TLTPTVT
-412 IATSAVGADRQPIA
+412 TSAVGADRRPIA

-508 VVDKAVEPTCT
+508 VVDKAV
-519 KAGLTEGKH
+519 
-528 CSVCGEVL
+528 
-536 VEQEVVPAK
+536 
-545 GHTEVV
+545 
-551 DKAVE
+551 
-556 PTCTKTGLTE
+556 
-566 GKHCSVCGEVLVEQT
+566 
-581 IVPAKGH
+581 
-588 SWDSG
+588 
-593 KITIVPTCTGTG
+593 
-605 VKTYTCTAC
+605 
-614 AATRTETV
+614 
-622 SATGHTVVTVAKVEP
+622 
-637 TCTQPGRAAGTKCSV
+637 
-652 CGEVLSGLTEIKATG
+652 
-667 HTEVIDAA
+667 
-675 VEPTCTKT
+675 
-683 GLTEGK
+683 
-689 HCSVCNK
+689 
-696 VLVKQ
+696 
-701 TIVPAKGH
+701 
-709 SWDSGK
+709 
-715 ITIAPTCTGTGVK
+715 
-728 TYTCTACAATRTE
+728 
-741 TVSATGHTVVTV
+741 
-753 AKVEPTCTQPGRA
+753 
-766 AGTKCSVCGEV
+766 
-777 LSGLTEIKATGH
+777 
-789 TEVIDKAVAP
+789 
-799 TCTKTGLTEGKH
+799 
-811 CSVCS
+811 
-816 AVLVEQKV
+816 
-824 VPAKGHIEV
+824 
-833 VDKAVEPTCTETG
+833 
-846 LTEGKHCSVCGEVQV
+846 
-861 EQEVVPAKGHTEVID
+861 
-876 KAVEPTCTETG
+876 
-887 LTEGKHCSVCG
+887 
-898 AVLVEQEIV
+898 
-907 PAKGHTEVIDKTVK
+907 
-921 PTCTETG
+921 
-928 LTEGKHCSVCNKV
+928 
-941 LVKQTIV
+941 
-948 PAKGHRW
+948 
-955 DGGKITAAPTC
+955 
-966 TGTGVKTYTCTACA
+966 
-980 ATRTE
+980 
-985 TVSATGHTVVTVAK
+985 
-999 VEPTCTQPGR
+999 
-1009 AAGTKCSV
+1009 
-1017 CGEILSGLTEIKATG
+1017 
-1032 HTEVIDAAV
+1032 
-1041 EPTCTETGLTE
+1041 
-1052 GKHCSVCN
+1052 
-1060 AVLVEQRVVPA
+1060 
-1071 KGHTEV
+1071 
-1077 VDKAVEPTCTETGL
+1077 
-1091 AEGKHCSVCNA
+1091 
-1102 VLVEQE
+1102 
-1108 VVPAKGHTEVIDKAV
+1108 
-1123 EPTCTETGLTEGK
+1123 
-1136 RCSVCG
+1136 
-1142 EVLVKQEVVPAKGHT
+1142 
-1157 EVIDKAVEPTCTK
+1157 
-1170 MGLTEGKHCSV
+1170 
-1181 CNAVLVEQKVV
+1181 
-1192 PAKRHTEVIDKAV
+1192 
-1205 APTCTK
+1205 
-1211 TGLTEGKHCSV
+1211 
-1222 CSAVLVEQEIVPA
+1222 
-1235 KGHIEVVDK
+1235 
-1244 AVEPTCTKTGL
+1244 
-1255 TEGKHCS
+1255 
-1262 VCSAVLVEQE
+1262 
-1272 IVPAKGHTEVVDKAV
+1272 
-1287 EPTCTE
+1287 
-1293 TGLTEGKHCSVCGEV
+1293 
-1308 LVEQKVVPAKGHT
+1308 
-1321 EVIDKAVAPTCT
+1321 APTCT

-1348 VLVEQEVVPAK
+1348 VLVEQEI
-1359 GHTEVVDKAV
+1359 
-1369 EPTCTETG
+1369 
-1377 LTEGKHCSVCSAVLV
+1377 
-1392 EQEVVPAKGH
+1392 
-1402 TEVVDKAVEPTCTKT
+1402 
-1417 GLTEG
+1417 
-1422 KHCSVCGEVLV
+1422 
-1433 EQEVVPALGFT
+1433 VPALGFT

-1488 TYTLRVDGGGCVAW
+1488 TYTLRVDGGSCVAW

-1514 ANVACLLRR
+1514 ANVDCLLRR

-1535 DALQCTLDLQ
+1535 DALQCMLDLQ

-1571 LVRYFL
+1571 LVQYFL

>member
-1 MRAKRASQRA
+1 MRAKRASRRA

-40 SAVPGETRSVY
+40 SAAPGETRSVY
-51 VSGSNLDKL
+51 VSGSNLEAL
-60 AGVQGIVSYDNTA
+60 AGVQGIVSYDDTA

-112 QNILRLDFR
+112 QSILRLDFR
-121 VRPDAAAG
+121 VRPDAAPG
-129 EYLLDIL
+129 DYLLDIL

-145 GAVPLNGAPGVFTVT
+145 VTVPLSGAPGVFTVT

-186 SITACTYG
+186 SITARTYG

-212 TYVAAEPLAAL
+212 TCVAAEPLAAL
-223 SGAVKSLDASRAGY
+223 SGAVKSLDTSRAGY

-259 AVADVDAD
+259 AVADVNAY

-309 VTMPAAARTDETIT
+309 VTMPAAARTDEAIT
-323 AVAVLDSGS
+323 AAVILDSGS

-364 VCIVTNPNFDGGQ
+364 VCIETNPKIDGGQ
-377 VKFTFICEKGFVDEA
+377 VKFTFICAKGFADGAELVT
-392 VLLTMTFQPEKEGTV
+392 VTFQPKKEGAV
-407 TLTPA
+407 TLTPTVT
-412 IATSAVGADRQPIA
+412 TSAVGADRRPIA

-467 DAVKAPDEAHHYEL
+467 DAVKAPDEVHHYEL

-508 VVDKAVEPTCT
+508 AVDKAV
-519 KAGLTEGKH
+519 A
-528 CSVCGEVL
+528 S
-536 VEQEVVPAK
+536 
-545 GHTEVV
+545 
-551 DKAVE
+551 
-556 PTCTKTGLTE
+556 
-566 GKHCSVCGEVLVEQT
+566 
-581 IVPAKGH
+581 
-588 SWDSG
+588 
-593 KITIVPTCTGTG
+593 
-605 VKTYTCTAC
+605 
-614 AATRTETV
+614 
-622 SATGHTVVTVAKVEP
+622 
-637 TCTQPGRAAGTKCSV
+637 
-652 CGEVLSGLTEIKATG
+652 
-667 HTEVIDAA
+667 
-675 VEPTCTKT
+675 
-683 GLTEGK
+683 
-689 HCSVCNK
+689 
-696 VLVKQ
+696 
-701 TIVPAKGH
+701 
-709 SWDSGK
+709 
-715 ITIAPTCTGTGVK
+715 
-728 TYTCTACAATRTE
+728 
-741 TVSATGHTVVTV
+741 
-753 AKVEPTCTQPGRA
+753 
-766 AGTKCSVCGEV
+766 
-777 LSGLTEIKATGH
+777 
-789 TEVIDKAVAP
+789 
-799 TCTKTGLTEGKH
+799 
-811 CSVCS
+811 
-816 AVLVEQKV
+816 
-824 VPAKGHIEV
+824 
-833 VDKAVEPTCTETG
+833 
-846 LTEGKHCSVCGEVQV
+846 
-861 EQEVVPAKGHTEVID
+861 
-876 KAVEPTCTETG
+876 
-887 LTEGKHCSVCG
+887 
-898 AVLVEQEIV
+898 
-907 PAKGHTEVIDKTVK
+907 
-921 PTCTETG
+921 
-928 LTEGKHCSVCNKV
+928 
-941 LVKQTIV
+941 
-948 PAKGHRW
+948 
-955 DGGKITAAPTC
+955 
-966 TGTGVKTYTCTACA
+966 
-980 ATRTE
+980 
-985 TVSATGHTVVTVAK
+985 
-999 VEPTCTQPGR
+999 
-1009 AAGTKCSV
+1009 
-1017 CGEILSGLTEIKATG
+1017 
-1032 HTEVIDAAV
+1032 
-1041 EPTCTETGLTE
+1041 
-1052 GKHCSVCN
+1052 
-1060 AVLVEQRVVPA
+1060 
-1071 KGHTEV
+1071 
-1077 VDKAVEPTCTETGL
+1077 
-1091 AEGKHCSVCNA
+1091 
-1102 VLVEQE
+1102 
-1108 VVPAKGHTEVIDKAV
+1108 
-1123 EPTCTETGLTEGK
+1123 
-1136 RCSVCG
+1136 
-1142 EVLVKQEVVPAKGHT
+1142 
-1157 EVIDKAVEPTCTK
+1157 
-1170 MGLTEGKHCSV
+1170 
-1181 CNAVLVEQKVV
+1181 
-1192 PAKRHTEVIDKAV
+1192 
-1205 APTCTK
+1205 
-1211 TGLTEGKHCSV
+1211 
-1222 CSAVLVEQEIVPA
+1222 
-1235 KGHIEVVDK
+1235 
-1244 AVEPTCTKTGL
+1244 TCTKTGL

-1293 TGLTEGKHCSVCGEV
+1293 TGLTEGKHCSVCSAV
-1308 LVEQKVVPAKGHT
+1308 LVK
-1321 EVIDKAVAPTCT
+1321 
-1333 KTGLTEGKHCSVCGE
+1333 
-1348 VLVEQEVVPAK
+1348 QEVVKAN

-1377 LTEGKHCSVCSAVLV
+1377 LTEGKHCSVC
-1392 EQEVVPAKGH
+1392 
-1402 TEVVDKAVEPTCTKT
+1402 
-1417 GLTEG
+1417 
-1422 KHCSVCGEVLV
+1422 GEVLV
-1433 EQEVVPALGFT
+1433 EQKVVPALGFT
-1444 VSGSVAGVTDNA
+1444 VSGSVAGATDNA

-1514 ANVACLLRR
+1514 ANVDCLLLR

>member
-1 MRAKRASQRA
+1 MKAKRASRRA

-40 SAVPGETRSVY
+40 SAAPGETRSVY
-51 VSGSNLDKL
+51 VSGSNLEAL
-60 AGVQGIVSYDNTA
+60 AGVEGIVSYDNTA

-91 NTETAGQ
+91 NTETARQ

-121 VRPDAAAG
+121 VRPDAAADD
-129 EYLLDIL
+129 YLLDIL
-136 IENAYNTGL
+136 IENAYNTDPV
-145 GAVPLNGAPGVFTVT
+145 AVPLSGASGVFTVT

-186 SITACTYG
+186 SITARTYG

-212 TYVAAEPLAAL
+212 TCVAAEPLAAL
-223 SGAVKSLDASRAGY
+223 SGAIKSLDTSRAGY
-237 VSAAFAS
+237 VSATFAS

-282 AAMNGVGFTQALTLR
+282 AAMNGVGFTRTLALR
-297 KTEVT
+297 KAEVT
-302 PETPALR
+302 PEVPALR

-323 AVAVLDSGS
+323 AVVTLDSGS

-364 VCIVTNPNFDGGQ
+364 VCIETNPKIDGGQ
-377 VKFTFICEKGFVDEA
+377 VKFTFICAKGFADGAELV
-392 VLLTMTFQPEKEGTV
+392 TMTFQPKKEGAV
-407 TLTPA
+407 TLTPTVT
-412 IATSAVGADRQPIA
+412 TSAVGADRRPIA

-495 EFTARYTAIPHTE
+495 EFTAQYTAIP
-508 VVDKAVEPTCT
+508 
-519 KAGLTEGKH
+519 
-528 CSVCGEVL
+528 
-536 VEQEVVPAK
+536 
-545 GHTEVV
+545 HTEVV

-566 GKHCSVCGEVLVEQT
+566 GKHCSVCSAVLVEQEVVPAKGHTEVIDEAVEPTCTKTGLTEGKHCSACNKVLVKQT

-593 KITIVPTCTGTG
+593 KITAAPTCAETG

-622 SATGHTVVTVAKVEP
+622 SATGHTAVAVAKVEP

-667 HTEVIDAA
+667 HTEVIDGA
-675 VEPTCTKT
+675 VAPTCTKT
-683 GLTEGK
+683 GLTEGKHCSVCSAVLVEQKVVPAKGHTEVIDKAVAPTCTKMGLTEGK

-741 TVSATGHTVVTV
+741 MVSATGHTVVTV

-777 LSGLTEIKATGH
+777 LSGLTEIKAAGHTEVIDAAVEPTCTKTGLTEGKHCSVCNAVLVEQKVVPAKGH

-816 AVLVEQKV
+816 AVLVEQ
-824 VPAKGHIEV
+824 E
-833 VDKAVEPTCTETG
+833 
-846 LTEGKHCSVCGEVQV
+846 
-861 EQEVVPAKGHTEVID
+861 
-876 KAVEPTCTETG
+876 
-887 LTEGKHCSVCG
+887 
-898 AVLVEQEIV
+898 
-907 PAKGHTEVIDKTVK
+907 
-921 PTCTETG
+921 
-928 LTEGKHCSVCNKV
+928 
-941 LVKQTIV
+941 
-948 PAKGHRW
+948 
-955 DGGKITAAPTC
+955 
-966 TGTGVKTYTCTACA
+966 
-980 ATRTE
+980 
-985 TVSATGHTVVTVAK
+985 
-999 VEPTCTQPGR
+999 
-1009 AAGTKCSV
+1009 
-1017 CGEILSGLTEIKATG
+1017 
-1032 HTEVIDAAV
+1032 
-1041 EPTCTETGLTE
+1041 
-1052 GKHCSVCN
+1052 
-1060 AVLVEQRVVPA
+1060 
-1071 KGHTEV
+1071 
-1077 VDKAVEPTCTETGL
+1077 
-1091 AEGKHCSVCNA
+1091 
-1102 VLVEQE
+1102 
-1108 VVPAKGHTEVIDKAV
+1108 
-1123 EPTCTETGLTEGK
+1123 
-1136 RCSVCG
+1136 
-1142 EVLVKQEVVPAKGHT
+1142 
-1157 EVIDKAVEPTCTK
+1157 
-1170 MGLTEGKHCSV
+1170 
-1181 CNAVLVEQKVV
+1181 
-1192 PAKRHTEVIDKAV
+1192 
-1205 APTCTK
+1205 
-1211 TGLTEGKHCSV
+1211 
-1222 CSAVLVEQEIVPA
+1222 
-1235 KGHIEVVDK
+1235 
-1244 AVEPTCTKTGL
+1244 
-1255 TEGKHCS
+1255 
-1262 VCSAVLVEQE
+1262 
-1272 IVPAKGHTEVVDKAV
+1272 
-1287 EPTCTE
+1287 
-1293 TGLTEGKHCSVCGEV
+1293 
-1308 LVEQKVVPAKGHT
+1308 VVPAKGHT

-1359 GHTEVVDKAV
+1359 GHTEVIDKAV

-1377 LTEGKHCSVCSAVLV
+1377 LTEGKHCSVCNAVLV
-1392 EQEVVPAKGH
+1392 EQKVVPAKGH
-1402 TEVVDKAVEPTCTKT
+1402 TEVIDKAVEPTCTKT

-1422 KHCSVCGEVLV
+1422 KHCSVCSAVLV
-1433 EQEVVPALGFT
+1433 EQKVVKAKGHTEVVDKAVAPTCTKTGLTEGKHCSVCNAVLVEQKVVPALGFT

-1502 EMPVALSDDSGS
+1502 EMPVALSDDRGS
-1514 ANVACLLRR
+1514 ANVACLLLR

-1535 DALQCTLDLQ
+1535 DALRCTLDLQ

-1577 RLADVNEDGQVDIL
+1577 WLADVNEDGQVDIL

>member
-1 MRAKRASQRA
+1 MRAKRASRRA

-40 SAVPGETRSVY
+40 SAAPGETRSVY
-51 VSGSNLDKL
+51 VSGSNLEAL

-121 VRPDAAAG
+121 VRPDAAADD
-129 EYLLDIL
+129 YLLDIL

-145 GAVPLNGAPGVFTVT
+145 TTVPLNGVSGVFTVT
-160 EPQSTTKTLYFY
+160 EPQTTTKTLYFY

-186 SITACTYG
+186 SITARTYG

-212 TYVAAEPLAAL
+212 TCVAVEPLTAL

-297 KTEVT
+297 KTELT

-309 VTMPAAARTDETIT
+309 VTMPAAARTNETIT
-323 AVAVLDSGS
+323 AVATLDSGS

-364 VCIVTNPNFDGGQ
+364 VCIETNPNFDGGQ
-377 VKFTFICEKGFVDEA
+377 VKFTFICAKGFADGAELVT
-392 VLLTMTFQPEKEGTV
+392 VTFQPKKEGAV
-407 TLTPA
+407 TLTPTVT
-412 IATSAVGADRQPIA
+412 TSAVGADRRPIA

-519 KAGLTEGKH
+519 K
-528 CSVCGEVL
+528 
-536 VEQEVVPAK
+536 
-545 GHTEVV
+545 
-551 DKAVE
+551 
-556 PTCTKTGLTE
+556 
-566 GKHCSVCGEVLVEQT
+566 
-581 IVPAKGH
+581 
-588 SWDSG
+588 
-593 KITIVPTCTGTG
+593 
-605 VKTYTCTAC
+605 
-614 AATRTETV
+614 
-622 SATGHTVVTVAKVEP
+622 
-637 TCTQPGRAAGTKCSV
+637 
-652 CGEVLSGLTEIKATG
+652 
-667 HTEVIDAA
+667 
-675 VEPTCTKT
+675 T

-701 TIVPAKGH
+701 EVVKAK
-709 SWDSGK
+709 
-715 ITIAPTCTGTGVK
+715 
-728 TYTCTACAATRTE
+728 
-741 TVSATGHTVVTV
+741 
-753 AKVEPTCTQPGRA
+753 
-766 AGTKCSVCGEV
+766 
-777 LSGLTEIKATGH
+777 GH

-799 TCTKTGLTEGKH
+799 TCTKTGLTEG
-811 CSVCS
+811 
-816 AVLVEQKV
+816 
-824 VPAKGHIEV
+824 G
-833 VDKAVEPTCTETG
+833 
-846 LTEGKHCSVCGEVQV
+846 HCSVCGEVLV
-861 EQEVVPAKGHTEVID
+861 EQKVVPAKGHTEVID
-876 KAVEPTCTETG
+876 KAV
-887 LTEGKHCSVCG
+887 
-898 AVLVEQEIV
+898 A
-907 PAKGHTEVIDKTVK
+907 
-921 PTCTETG
+921 
-928 LTEGKHCSVCNKV
+928 
-941 LVKQTIV
+941 
-948 PAKGHRW
+948 
-955 DGGKITAAPTC
+955 
-966 TGTGVKTYTCTACA
+966 
-980 ATRTE
+980 
-985 TVSATGHTVVTVAK
+985 
-999 VEPTCTQPGR
+999 
-1009 AAGTKCSV
+1009 
-1017 CGEILSGLTEIKATG
+1017 
-1032 HTEVIDAAV
+1032 
-1041 EPTCTETGLTE
+1041 
-1052 GKHCSVCN
+1052 
-1060 AVLVEQRVVPA
+1060 
-1071 KGHTEV
+1071 
-1077 VDKAVEPTCTETGL
+1077 
-1091 AEGKHCSVCNA
+1091 
-1102 VLVEQE
+1102 
-1108 VVPAKGHTEVIDKAV
+1108 
-1123 EPTCTETGLTEGK
+1123 
-1136 RCSVCG
+1136 
-1142 EVLVKQEVVPAKGHT
+1142 
-1157 EVIDKAVEPTCTK
+1157 
-1170 MGLTEGKHCSV
+1170 
-1181 CNAVLVEQKVV
+1181 
-1192 PAKRHTEVIDKAV
+1192 
-1205 APTCTK
+1205 
-1211 TGLTEGKHCSV
+1211 
-1222 CSAVLVEQEIVPA
+1222 
-1235 KGHIEVVDK
+1235 
-1244 AVEPTCTKTGL
+1244 PTCTKTGL

-1293 TGLTEGKHCSVCGEV
+1293 TGLTEGKHCSVCN
-1308 LVEQKVVPAKGHT
+1308 A
-1321 EVIDKAVAPTCT
+1321 
-1333 KTGLTEGKHCSVCGE
+1333 

-1402 TEVVDKAVEPTCTKT
+1402 TEVVDKAVEPTCTETGLTEGKHCSVCNKVLVKQTIVPAKGHRWDGGKITAAPTCTGTGVKTYTCTECAATRTETVSATGHTVVTVAKVEPTCTQPGRAAGTKCSVCGEVLSGLTEVKATGHTEVIDAAVEPTCTETGLTEGKHCSVCNAVLVEQEVVKAKGHTEVVDKAVEPTCTETGLTEGKHCSVCNKVLVKQTIVPAKGHSWDSGKITIVPTCTGTGVKTYTCTACAATRTETVSATGHTAVVVAKVEPTCTQPGRAAGTKCSVCGEVLSGLTEIKATGHTEVIDAAVEPTCTKAGLTEGKHCSVCSAVLVEQEIVPAKGHIEVVDKAVEPTCTETGLTEGKHCSVCNKVLVKQTIVPAKGHNWDSGKITIAPTCTGTGVKTYTCTECAATRTETVSATGHTVVTVAKVEPTCTQPGREAGTKCSVCGEVLSGLTEIKATGHTEVIDAAVEPTCTKTGLTEGKHCSVCSAVLVEQEVVPAKGHTEVIDKAVAPTCTKTGLTEGKHCSVCGEVLVKQEIVPAKGHTKVVDKAVEPTCTKT

-1433 EQEVVPALGFT
+1433 EQEVVPAKGHTEVVDKAVAPTCTETGLTEGKHCSVCSAVLVEQKVVPALGFT
-1444 VSGSVAGVTDNA
+1444 VSGSVAGATDNA

-1502 EMPVALSDDSGS
+1502 EMPVALSDGSGS
-1514 ANVACLLRR
+1514 ANVACLLLR

>member
-1 MRAKRASQRA
+1 MKAKRASRRA

-40 SAVPGETRSVY
+40 SAAPGETRSVY
-51 VSGSNLDKL
+51 VSGSNLETL
-60 AGVQGIVSYDNTA
+60 AGVQGIVSYDDTA

-129 EYLLDIL
+129 EYLLGIL
-136 IENAYNTGL
+136 IENAYNTDPVAVSL
-145 GAVPLNGAPGVFTVT
+145 SGASGVFTVT

-172 SGSSVSTLH
+172 GSSDASALH
-181 KGEQV
+181 KGEKV
-186 SITACTYG
+186 TVTACTYG

-204 FRYDAALF
+204 FRYDAVLF
-212 TYVAAEPLAAL
+212 TCVAAEPLSAL
-223 SGAVKSLDASRAGY
+223 SGAMKSLDISRAGY

-302 PETPALR
+302 PEVPALR

-323 AVAVLDSGS
+323 AVAVLDRGS

-377 VKFTFICEKGFVDEA
+377 VKFTFICEKGFADEA

-431 ASCEVKDPFFEV
+431 ASCAVKDPFFTV
-443 TFRDEDGTVL
+443 IFRNENGEVL
-453 SRQSVRYRA
+453 SQQSVRYRTA
-462 AAVPP
+462 ATPP

-508 VVDKAVEPTCT
+508 VVDKAV
-519 KAGLTEGKH
+519 
-528 CSVCGEVL
+528 
-536 VEQEVVPAK
+536 
-545 GHTEVV
+545 
-551 DKAVE
+551 
-556 PTCTKTGLTE
+556 
-566 GKHCSVCGEVLVEQT
+566 
-581 IVPAKGH
+581 
-588 SWDSG
+588 
-593 KITIVPTCTGTG
+593 
-605 VKTYTCTAC
+605 
-614 AATRTETV
+614 
-622 SATGHTVVTVAKVEP
+622 
-637 TCTQPGRAAGTKCSV
+637 
-652 CGEVLSGLTEIKATG
+652 
-667 HTEVIDAA
+667 
-675 VEPTCTKT
+675 
-683 GLTEGK
+683 
-689 HCSVCNK
+689 
-696 VLVKQ
+696 
-701 TIVPAKGH
+701 
-709 SWDSGK
+709 
-715 ITIAPTCTGTGVK
+715 APTCS
-728 TYTCTACAATRTE
+728 E
-741 TVSATGHTVVTV
+741 T
-753 AKVEPTCTQPGRA
+753 
-766 AGTKCSVCGEV
+766 
-777 LSGLTEIKATGH
+777 
-789 TEVIDKAVAP
+789 
-799 TCTKTGLTEGKH
+799 
-811 CSVCS
+811 
-816 AVLVEQKV
+816 
-824 VPAKGHIEV
+824 
-833 VDKAVEPTCTETG
+833 
-846 LTEGKHCSVCGEVQV
+846 
-861 EQEVVPAKGHTEVID
+861 
-876 KAVEPTCTETG
+876 
-887 LTEGKHCSVCG
+887 
-898 AVLVEQEIV
+898 
-907 PAKGHTEVIDKTVK
+907 
-921 PTCTETG
+921 
-928 LTEGKHCSVCNKV
+928 
-941 LVKQTIV
+941 
-948 PAKGHRW
+948 
-955 DGGKITAAPTC
+955 
-966 TGTGVKTYTCTACA
+966 
-980 ATRTE
+980 
-985 TVSATGHTVVTVAK
+985 
-999 VEPTCTQPGR
+999 
-1009 AAGTKCSV
+1009 
-1017 CGEILSGLTEIKATG
+1017 
-1032 HTEVIDAAV
+1032 
-1041 EPTCTETGLTE
+1041 
-1052 GKHCSVCN
+1052 
-1060 AVLVEQRVVPA
+1060 
-1071 KGHTEV
+1071 
-1077 VDKAVEPTCTETGL
+1077 
-1091 AEGKHCSVCNA
+1091 
-1102 VLVEQE
+1102 
-1108 VVPAKGHTEVIDKAV
+1108 
-1123 EPTCTETGLTEGK
+1123 
-1136 RCSVCG
+1136 
-1142 EVLVKQEVVPAKGHT
+1142 
-1157 EVIDKAVEPTCTK
+1157 
-1170 MGLTEGKHCSV
+1170 GLTEGKHCSV

-1192 PAKRHTEVIDKAV
+1192 PAKGHTEVVDKAV

-1222 CSAVLVEQEIVPA
+1222 CSAVLVEQE
-1235 KGHIEVVDK
+1235 
-1244 AVEPTCTKTGL
+1244 
-1255 TEGKHCS
+1255 
-1262 VCSAVLVEQE
+1262 
-1272 IVPAKGHTEVVDKAV
+1272 
-1287 EPTCTE
+1287 
-1293 TGLTEGKHCSVCGEV
+1293 
-1308 LVEQKVVPAKGHT
+1308 VVPAKGHT

-1348 VLVEQEVVPAK
+1348 VLVEQEVV
-1359 GHTEVVDKAV
+1359 T
-1369 EPTCTETG
+1369 
-1377 LTEGKHCSVCSAVLV
+1377 
-1392 EQEVVPAKGH
+1392 
-1402 TEVVDKAVEPTCTKT
+1402 
-1417 GLTEG
+1417 
-1422 KHCSVCGEVLV
+1422 
-1433 EQEVVPALGFT
+1433 ALGFT

-1476 GFLLSGL
+1476 DFLLSGL
-1483 RIGAG
+1483 QIGAG

-1502 EMPVALSDDSGS
+1502 EMPVALSDDRGS
-1514 ANVACLLRR
+1514 ANVACLLLR

>member
-1 MRAKRASQRA
+1 MKAKRASRRA

-40 SAVPGETRSVY
+40 SAAPGETRSVY
-51 VSGSNLDKL
+51 VSGSNLEAL
-60 AGVQGIVSYDNTA
+60 AGVESIVSYDNTA

-129 EYLLDIL
+129 DYLLDIL

-145 GAVPLNGAPGVFTVT
+145 TTVPLNGVSGVFTVT

-186 SITACTYG
+186 SITARTYG

-212 TYVAAEPLAAL
+212 TCVAAEPLAAL

-237 VSAAFAS
+237 VPAAFAS

-282 AAMNGVGFTQALTLR
+282 AAMNGIGFTQALTLR

-323 AVAVLDSGS
+323 AVAVLDRGS

-364 VCIVTNPNFDGGQ
+364 VYIETNPKIDGGQ
-377 VKFTFICEKGFVDEA
+377 VKFTFICEKGFADEA

-495 EFTARYTAIPHTE
+495 EFTARYTAVPHTE
-508 VVDKAVEPTCT
+508 VV
-519 KAGLTEGKH
+519 
-528 CSVCGEVL
+528 
-536 VEQEVVPAK
+536 
-545 GHTEVV
+545 
-551 DKAVE
+551 
-556 PTCTKTGLTE
+556 
-566 GKHCSVCGEVLVEQT
+566 
-581 IVPAKGH
+581 
-588 SWDSG
+588 
-593 KITIVPTCTGTG
+593 
-605 VKTYTCTAC
+605 
-614 AATRTETV
+614 
-622 SATGHTVVTVAKVEP
+622 
-637 TCTQPGRAAGTKCSV
+637 
-652 CGEVLSGLTEIKATG
+652 
-667 HTEVIDAA
+667 
-675 VEPTCTKT
+675 
-683 GLTEGK
+683 
-689 HCSVCNK
+689 
-696 VLVKQ
+696 
-701 TIVPAKGH
+701 
-709 SWDSGK
+709 
-715 ITIAPTCTGTGVK
+715 
-728 TYTCTACAATRTE
+728 
-741 TVSATGHTVVTV
+741 
-753 AKVEPTCTQPGRA
+753 
-766 AGTKCSVCGEV
+766 
-777 LSGLTEIKATGH
+777 
-789 TEVIDKAVAP
+789 
-799 TCTKTGLTEGKH
+799 
-811 CSVCS
+811 
-816 AVLVEQKV
+816 
-824 VPAKGHIEV
+824 
-833 VDKAVEPTCTETG
+833 
-846 LTEGKHCSVCGEVQV
+846 
-861 EQEVVPAKGHTEVID
+861 
-876 KAVEPTCTETG
+876 
-887 LTEGKHCSVCG
+887 
-898 AVLVEQEIV
+898 
-907 PAKGHTEVIDKTVK
+907 
-921 PTCTETG
+921 
-928 LTEGKHCSVCNKV
+928 
-941 LVKQTIV
+941 
-948 PAKGHRW
+948 
-955 DGGKITAAPTC
+955 
-966 TGTGVKTYTCTACA
+966 
-980 ATRTE
+980 
-985 TVSATGHTVVTVAK
+985 
-999 VEPTCTQPGR
+999 
-1009 AAGTKCSV
+1009 
-1017 CGEILSGLTEIKATG
+1017 
-1032 HTEVIDAAV
+1032 
-1041 EPTCTETGLTE
+1041 
-1052 GKHCSVCN
+1052 
-1060 AVLVEQRVVPA
+1060 
-1071 KGHTEV
+1071 
-1077 VDKAVEPTCTETGL
+1077 
-1091 AEGKHCSVCNA
+1091 
-1102 VLVEQE
+1102 
-1108 VVPAKGHTEVIDKAV
+1108 
-1123 EPTCTETGLTEGK
+1123 
-1136 RCSVCG
+1136 
-1142 EVLVKQEVVPAKGHT
+1142 
-1157 EVIDKAVEPTCTK
+1157 
-1170 MGLTEGKHCSV
+1170 
-1181 CNAVLVEQKVV
+1181 
-1192 PAKRHTEVIDKAV
+1192 DKAV

-1222 CSAVLVEQEIVPA
+1222 CSAVLVEQEVVKA
-1235 KGHIEVVDK
+1235 KGHTEVIDK

-1255 TEGKHCS
+1255 TEGKRCS

-1272 IVPAKGHTEVVDKAV
+1272 IVPA
-1287 EPTCTE
+1287 
-1293 TGLTEGKHCSVCGEV
+1293 
-1308 LVEQKVVPAKGHT
+1308 
-1321 EVIDKAVAPTCT
+1321 
-1333 KTGLTEGKHCSVCGE
+1333 
-1348 VLVEQEVVPAK
+1348 
-1359 GHTEVVDKAV
+1359 
-1369 EPTCTETG
+1369 
-1377 LTEGKHCSVCSAVLV
+1377 
-1392 EQEVVPAKGH
+1392 
-1402 TEVVDKAVEPTCTKT
+1402 
-1417 GLTEG
+1417 
-1422 KHCSVCGEVLV
+1422 
-1433 EQEVVPALGFT
+1433 LGFT
-1444 VSGSVAGVTDNA
+1444 VSGSVAGATDNA

-1483 RIGAG
+1483 QIGAG

-1514 ANVACLLRR
+1514 ANVDCLLLR

>member
-40 SAVPGETRSVY
+40 SAAPGETRSVY
-51 VSGSNLDKL
+51 VSGSNLEAL
-60 AGVQGIVSYDNTA
+60 AGVEGIVSYDNTA

-85 SALGTV
+85 STLGTV

-145 GAVPLNGAPGVFTVT
+145 GTVSLSGASGVFTVT
-160 EPQSTTKTLYFY
+160 EPQTTTKTLYFY

-186 SITACTYG
+186 SITARTYG

-212 TYVAAEPLAAL
+212 TCVAAEPLSAL
-223 SGAVKSLDASRAGY
+223 SGAMKSLDISRAGY

-302 PETPALR
+302 PEVPALR
-309 VTMPAAARTDETIT
+309 VTMPAAARTNETIT
-323 AVAVLDSGS
+323 AVATLDSGS

-353 KVSAGMESVDG
+353 KVSAGMESVAG
-364 VCIVTNPNFDGGQ
+364 VCIETNPKIDGGQ
-377 VKFTFICEKGFVDEA
+377 VKFTFICAKGFADGAELV
-392 VLLTMTFQPEKEGTV
+392 TMTFQPKKEGAV

-412 IATSAVGADRQPIA
+412 IATSAVGADRQPIT

-519 KAGLTEGKH
+519 KTGLTEGRH

-545 GHTEVV
+545 GHTEV
-551 DKAVE
+551 
-556 PTCTKTGLTE
+556 
-566 GKHCSVCGEVLVEQT
+566 
-581 IVPAKGH
+581 I
-588 SWDSG
+588 
-593 KITIVPTCTGTG
+593 
-605 VKTYTCTAC
+605 
-614 AATRTETV
+614 
-622 SATGHTVVTVAKVEP
+622 
-637 TCTQPGRAAGTKCSV
+637 
-652 CGEVLSGLTEIKATG
+652 
-667 HTEVIDAA
+667 
-675 VEPTCTKT
+675 
-683 GLTEGK
+683 
-689 HCSVCNK
+689 
-696 VLVKQ
+696 
-701 TIVPAKGH
+701 
-709 SWDSGK
+709 
-715 ITIAPTCTGTGVK
+715 
-728 TYTCTACAATRTE
+728 
-741 TVSATGHTVVTV
+741 
-753 AKVEPTCTQPGRA
+753 
-766 AGTKCSVCGEV
+766 
-777 LSGLTEIKATGH
+777 
-789 TEVIDKAVAP
+789 
-799 TCTKTGLTEGKH
+799 
-811 CSVCS
+811 
-816 AVLVEQKV
+816 
-824 VPAKGHIEV
+824 
-833 VDKAVEPTCTETG
+833 
-846 LTEGKHCSVCGEVQV
+846 
-861 EQEVVPAKGHTEVID
+861 
-876 KAVEPTCTETG
+876 
-887 LTEGKHCSVCG
+887 
-898 AVLVEQEIV
+898 
-907 PAKGHTEVIDKTVK
+907 
-921 PTCTETG
+921 
-928 LTEGKHCSVCNKV
+928 
-941 LVKQTIV
+941 
-948 PAKGHRW
+948 
-955 DGGKITAAPTC
+955 
-966 TGTGVKTYTCTACA
+966 
-980 ATRTE
+980 
-985 TVSATGHTVVTVAK
+985 
-999 VEPTCTQPGR
+999 
-1009 AAGTKCSV
+1009 
-1017 CGEILSGLTEIKATG
+1017 
-1032 HTEVIDAAV
+1032 
-1041 EPTCTETGLTE
+1041 
-1052 GKHCSVCN
+1052 
-1060 AVLVEQRVVPA
+1060 
-1071 KGHTEV
+1071 
-1077 VDKAVEPTCTETGL
+1077 
-1091 AEGKHCSVCNA
+1091 
-1102 VLVEQE
+1102 
-1108 VVPAKGHTEVIDKAV
+1108 
-1123 EPTCTETGLTEGK
+1123 
-1136 RCSVCG
+1136 
-1142 EVLVKQEVVPAKGHT
+1142 
-1157 EVIDKAVEPTCTK
+1157 
-1170 MGLTEGKHCSV
+1170 
-1181 CNAVLVEQKVV
+1181 
-1192 PAKRHTEVIDKAV
+1192 
-1205 APTCTK
+1205 
-1211 TGLTEGKHCSV
+1211 
-1222 CSAVLVEQEIVPA
+1222 
-1235 KGHIEVVDK
+1235 DK

-1262 VCSAVLVEQE
+1262 VCSAVLVEQ
-1272 IVPAKGHTEVVDKAV
+1272 K
-1287 EPTCTE
+1287 
-1293 TGLTEGKHCSVCGEV
+1293 
-1308 LVEQKVVPAKGHT
+1308 
-1321 EVIDKAVAPTCT
+1321 
-1333 KTGLTEGKHCSVCGE
+1333 
-1348 VLVEQEVVPAK
+1348 
-1359 GHTEVVDKAV
+1359 
-1369 EPTCTETG
+1369 
-1377 LTEGKHCSVCSAVLV
+1377 
-1392 EQEVVPAKGH
+1392 
-1402 TEVVDKAVEPTCTKT
+1402 
-1417 GLTEG
+1417 
-1422 KHCSVCGEVLV
+1422 
-1433 EQEVVPALGFT
+1433 VVPALGFT

-1514 ANVACLLRR
+1514 ANVDCLLLR

>member
-1 MRAKRASQRA
+1 MKAKRASQRA

-40 SAVPGETRSVY
+40 SAAPGETRSVY

-85 SALGTV
+85 SGLGSV
-91 NTETAGQ
+91 NTATVGR
-98 VSFNGACLDGISGS
+98 VSFNGTCLDGISGS

-145 GAVPLNGAPGVFTVT
+145 VTVSLSGASGVFAVT

-186 SITACTYG
+186 SITARTYG

-212 TYVAAEPLAAL
+212 TCVAAEPLSAL
-223 SGAVKSLDASRAGY
+223 SGAVKSLDISRAGY

-259 AVADVDAD
+259 AAADVDAD

-323 AVAVLDSGS
+323 AVATLDSGS

-346 LLTCTGV
+346 LLICTGV

-364 VCIVTNPNFDGGQ
+364 VCIVTNPKIDGGQ
-377 VKFTFICEKGFVDEA
+377 VKFTFICEKGFADEA

-407 TLTPA
+407 TLTPTVT
-412 IATSAVGADRQPIA
+412 TSAVGADRKPIA

-508 VVDKAVEPTCT
+508 VVDKAV
-519 KAGLTEGKH
+519 
-528 CSVCGEVL
+528 
-536 VEQEVVPAK
+536 
-545 GHTEVV
+545 
-551 DKAVE
+551 
-556 PTCTKTGLTE
+556 
-566 GKHCSVCGEVLVEQT
+566 
-581 IVPAKGH
+581 
-588 SWDSG
+588 
-593 KITIVPTCTGTG
+593 
-605 VKTYTCTAC
+605 
-614 AATRTETV
+614 
-622 SATGHTVVTVAKVEP
+622 
-637 TCTQPGRAAGTKCSV
+637 
-652 CGEVLSGLTEIKATG
+652 
-667 HTEVIDAA
+667 
-675 VEPTCTKT
+675 
-683 GLTEGK
+683 
-689 HCSVCNK
+689 
-696 VLVKQ
+696 
-701 TIVPAKGH
+701 
-709 SWDSGK
+709 
-715 ITIAPTCTGTGVK
+715 
-728 TYTCTACAATRTE
+728 
-741 TVSATGHTVVTV
+741 
-753 AKVEPTCTQPGRA
+753 
-766 AGTKCSVCGEV
+766 
-777 LSGLTEIKATGH
+777 
-789 TEVIDKAVAP
+789 
-799 TCTKTGLTEGKH
+799 
-811 CSVCS
+811 
-816 AVLVEQKV
+816 
-824 VPAKGHIEV
+824 
-833 VDKAVEPTCTETG
+833 
-846 LTEGKHCSVCGEVQV
+846 
-861 EQEVVPAKGHTEVID
+861 
-876 KAVEPTCTETG
+876 
-887 LTEGKHCSVCG
+887 
-898 AVLVEQEIV
+898 
-907 PAKGHTEVIDKTVK
+907 
-921 PTCTETG
+921 
-928 LTEGKHCSVCNKV
+928 
-941 LVKQTIV
+941 
-948 PAKGHRW
+948 
-955 DGGKITAAPTC
+955 
-966 TGTGVKTYTCTACA
+966 
-980 ATRTE
+980 
-985 TVSATGHTVVTVAK
+985 
-999 VEPTCTQPGR
+999 
-1009 AAGTKCSV
+1009 
-1017 CGEILSGLTEIKATG
+1017 
-1032 HTEVIDAAV
+1032 
-1041 EPTCTETGLTE
+1041 
-1052 GKHCSVCN
+1052 
-1060 AVLVEQRVVPA
+1060 
-1071 KGHTEV
+1071 
-1077 VDKAVEPTCTETGL
+1077 
-1091 AEGKHCSVCNA
+1091 
-1102 VLVEQE
+1102 
-1108 VVPAKGHTEVIDKAV
+1108 
-1123 EPTCTETGLTEGK
+1123 
-1136 RCSVCG
+1136 
-1142 EVLVKQEVVPAKGHT
+1142 
-1157 EVIDKAVEPTCTK
+1157 
-1170 MGLTEGKHCSV
+1170 
-1181 CNAVLVEQKVV
+1181 
-1192 PAKRHTEVIDKAV
+1192 

-1222 CSAVLVEQEIVPA
+1222 CSAVLVEQE
-1235 KGHIEVVDK
+1235 VVK
-1244 AVEPTCTKTGL
+1244 
-1255 TEGKHCS
+1255 
-1262 VCSAVLVEQE
+1262 
-1272 IVPAKGHTEVVDKAV
+1272 
-1287 EPTCTE
+1287 
-1293 TGLTEGKHCSVCGEV
+1293 
-1308 LVEQKVVPAKGHT
+1308 
-1321 EVIDKAVAPTCT
+1321 
-1333 KTGLTEGKHCSVCGE
+1333 
-1348 VLVEQEVVPAK
+1348 
-1359 GHTEVVDKAV
+1359 
-1369 EPTCTETG
+1369 
-1377 LTEGKHCSVCSAVLV
+1377 
-1392 EQEVVPAKGH
+1392 
-1402 TEVVDKAVEPTCTKT
+1402 
-1417 GLTEG
+1417 
-1422 KHCSVCGEVLV
+1422 
-1433 EQEVVPALGFT
+1433 ALGFT
-1444 VSGSVAGVTDNA
+1444 VSGSVAGATDNA

-1476 GFLLSGL
+1476 SFLLSGL

-1514 ANVACLLRR
+1514 ANVDCLLLR

>member
-27 AWAASAFLRVGSA
+27 AWASSAFLQVGSA
-40 SAVPGETRSVY
+40 SAAPGETRSVY
-51 VSGSNLDKL
+51 VSGSNLEAL
-60 AGVQGIVSYDNTA
+60 AGVQGIVSYDDTA

-98 VSFNGACLDGISGS
+98 VSFNGTCLDGISGS

-145 GAVPLNGAPGVFTVT
+145 VAVPLIGASGVFAVT
-160 EPQSTTKTLYFY
+160 EPQTTTKTLYFY
-172 SGSSVSTLH
+172 SDSSVSALH

-186 SITACTYG
+186 SITARTYG

-212 TYVAAEPLAAL
+212 TCVAAEPLAAL
-223 SGAVKSLDASRAGY
+223 SGAVKSLDTSRAGY

-259 AVADVDAD
+259 AAADVDAD

-282 AAMNGVGFTQALTLR
+282 AAMNGIGFTQPLTLR
-297 KTEVT
+297 RAEVT
-302 PETPALR
+302 PEVPALR

-323 AVAVLDSGS
+323 AVAVLDRGS

-353 KVSAGMESVDG
+353 KVNAGTESVDG

-377 VKFTFICEKGFVDEA
+377 VKFTFICEKGFADGAELV
-392 VLLTMTFQPEKEGTV
+392 TMTFQPKKEGAV

-412 IATSAVGADRQPIA
+412 VTTSAVGADRQPIA

-495 EFTARYTAIPHTE
+495 EFTVRYTAIPHTE
-508 VVDKAVEPTCT
+508 VVE
-519 KAGLTEGKH
+519 
-528 CSVCGEVL
+528 
-536 VEQEVVPAK
+536 
-545 GHTEVV
+545 
-551 DKAVE
+551 KAVE

-566 GKHCSVCGEVLVEQT
+566 GKHCSVCNT
-581 IVPAKGH
+581 
-588 SWDSG
+588 
-593 KITIVPTCTGTG
+593 
-605 VKTYTCTAC
+605 
-614 AATRTETV
+614 
-622 SATGHTVVTVAKVEP
+622 
-637 TCTQPGRAAGTKCSV
+637 
-652 CGEVLSGLTEIKATG
+652 
-667 HTEVIDAA
+667 
-675 VEPTCTKT
+675 
-683 GLTEGK
+683 
-689 HCSVCNK
+689 
-696 VLVKQ
+696 
-701 TIVPAKGH
+701 
-709 SWDSGK
+709 
-715 ITIAPTCTGTGVK
+715 
-728 TYTCTACAATRTE
+728 
-741 TVSATGHTVVTV
+741 
-753 AKVEPTCTQPGRA
+753 
-766 AGTKCSVCGEV
+766 
-777 LSGLTEIKATGH
+777 
-789 TEVIDKAVAP
+789 
-799 TCTKTGLTEGKH
+799 
-811 CSVCS
+811 
-816 AVLVEQKV
+816 
-824 VPAKGHIEV
+824 
-833 VDKAVEPTCTETG
+833 
-846 LTEGKHCSVCGEVQV
+846 
-861 EQEVVPAKGHTEVID
+861 
-876 KAVEPTCTETG
+876 
-887 LTEGKHCSVCG
+887 
-898 AVLVEQEIV
+898 
-907 PAKGHTEVIDKTVK
+907 
-921 PTCTETG
+921 
-928 LTEGKHCSVCNKV
+928 
-941 LVKQTIV
+941 
-948 PAKGHRW
+948 
-955 DGGKITAAPTC
+955 
-966 TGTGVKTYTCTACA
+966 
-980 ATRTE
+980 
-985 TVSATGHTVVTVAK
+985 
-999 VEPTCTQPGR
+999 
-1009 AAGTKCSV
+1009 
-1017 CGEILSGLTEIKATG
+1017 
-1032 HTEVIDAAV
+1032 
-1041 EPTCTETGLTE
+1041 
-1052 GKHCSVCN
+1052 
-1060 AVLVEQRVVPA
+1060 
-1071 KGHTEV
+1071 
-1077 VDKAVEPTCTETGL
+1077 
-1091 AEGKHCSVCNA
+1091 
-1102 VLVEQE
+1102 
-1108 VVPAKGHTEVIDKAV
+1108 
-1123 EPTCTETGLTEGK
+1123 
-1136 RCSVCG
+1136 
-1142 EVLVKQEVVPAKGHT
+1142 VLVKQEVVPAKGHT
-1157 EVIDKAVEPTCTK
+1157 EVV
-1170 MGLTEGKHCSV
+1170 
-1181 CNAVLVEQKVV
+1181 
-1192 PAKRHTEVIDKAV
+1192 
-1205 APTCTK
+1205 
-1211 TGLTEGKHCSV
+1211 
-1222 CSAVLVEQEIVPA
+1222 
-1235 KGHIEVVDK
+1235 
-1244 AVEPTCTKTGL
+1244 
-1255 TEGKHCS
+1255 
-1262 VCSAVLVEQE
+1262 
-1272 IVPAKGHTEVVDKAV
+1272 
-1287 EPTCTE
+1287 
-1293 TGLTEGKHCSVCGEV
+1293 
-1308 LVEQKVVPAKGHT
+1308 
-1321 EVIDKAVAPTCT
+1321 DKAVAPTCT

-1359 GHTEVVDKAV
+1359 GHTEVI
-1369 EPTCTETG
+1369 
-1377 LTEGKHCSVCSAVLV
+1377 
-1392 EQEVVPAKGH
+1392 
-1402 TEVVDKAVEPTCTKT
+1402 DKAVEPTCTKT

-1422 KHCSVCGEVLV
+1422 KHCSVCSAVLV
-1433 EQEVVPALGFT
+1433 EQEIVPALGFT

-1514 ANVACLLRR
+1514 ANVACLLLR

-1591 DYQRLYLLARNG
+1591 DYQRLYLLVRNG

>member
-1 MRAKRASQRA
+1 MRAKCASQRA

-40 SAVPGETRSVY
+40 SAAPGETRSVY
-51 VSGSNLDKL
+51 VSGSNLEAL
-60 AGVQGIVSYDNTA
+60 AGVEGIVSYDNTA

-91 NTETAGQ
+91 NTEMAGQ

-145 GAVPLNGAPGVFTVT
+145 GSVPLSGAPGVFTVT

-172 SGSSVSTLH
+172 GSSDASALH
-181 KGEQV
+181 KGEKV
-186 SITACTYG
+186 TVTACTYG

-212 TYVAAEPLAAL
+212 TCVAAEPLSAL
-223 SGAVKSLDASRAGY
+223 SGAVKSLDTSRAGY

-282 AAMNGVGFTQALTLR
+282 AAMNGIGFTRTLALR
-297 KTEVT
+297 KAEVT
-302 PETPALR
+302 PEVPALR
-309 VTMPAAARTDETIT
+309 VTMPAAARTNETIT
-323 AVAVLDSGS
+323 AAATLDSGS

-364 VCIVTNPNFDGGQ
+364 VCIETNPKIDGGQ
-377 VKFTFICEKGFVDEA
+377 VKFTFICAKGFADGAELV
-392 VLLTMTFQPEKEGTV
+392 TMTFQPKKEGAV
-407 TLTPA
+407 TLTPTVT
-412 IATSAVGADRQPIA
+412 TSAVGADRRPIA

-481 AGWGGDYSSITADA
+481 AGWSGDYSSITADA

-508 VVDKAVEPTCT
+508 A
-519 KAGLTEGKH
+519 
-528 CSVCGEVL
+528 
-536 VEQEVVPAK
+536 
-545 GHTEVV
+545 
-551 DKAVE
+551 
-556 PTCTKTGLTE
+556 
-566 GKHCSVCGEVLVEQT
+566 
-581 IVPAKGH
+581 
-588 SWDSG
+588 
-593 KITIVPTCTGTG
+593 
-605 VKTYTCTAC
+605 
-614 AATRTETV
+614 
-622 SATGHTVVTVAKVEP
+622 
-637 TCTQPGRAAGTKCSV
+637 
-652 CGEVLSGLTEIKATG
+652 
-667 HTEVIDAA
+667 
-675 VEPTCTKT
+675 
-683 GLTEGK
+683 
-689 HCSVCNK
+689 
-696 VLVKQ
+696 
-701 TIVPAKGH
+701 
-709 SWDSGK
+709 
-715 ITIAPTCTGTGVK
+715 
-728 TYTCTACAATRTE
+728 
-741 TVSATGHTVVTV
+741 
-753 AKVEPTCTQPGRA
+753 
-766 AGTKCSVCGEV
+766 
-777 LSGLTEIKATGH
+777 
-789 TEVIDKAVAP
+789 
-799 TCTKTGLTEGKH
+799 
-811 CSVCS
+811 
-816 AVLVEQKV
+816 
-824 VPAKGHIEV
+824 
-833 VDKAVEPTCTETG
+833 
-846 LTEGKHCSVCGEVQV
+846 
-861 EQEVVPAKGHTEVID
+861 
-876 KAVEPTCTETG
+876 
-887 LTEGKHCSVCG
+887 
-898 AVLVEQEIV
+898 
-907 PAKGHTEVIDKTVK
+907 
-921 PTCTETG
+921 
-928 LTEGKHCSVCNKV
+928 
-941 LVKQTIV
+941 
-948 PAKGHRW
+948 
-955 DGGKITAAPTC
+955 
-966 TGTGVKTYTCTACA
+966 
-980 ATRTE
+980 
-985 TVSATGHTVVTVAK
+985 
-999 VEPTCTQPGR
+999 
-1009 AAGTKCSV
+1009 
-1017 CGEILSGLTEIKATG
+1017 
-1032 HTEVIDAAV
+1032 
-1041 EPTCTETGLTE
+1041 
-1052 GKHCSVCN
+1052 
-1060 AVLVEQRVVPA
+1060 
-1071 KGHTEV
+1071 
-1077 VDKAVEPTCTETGL
+1077 
-1091 AEGKHCSVCNA
+1091 
-1102 VLVEQE
+1102 
-1108 VVPAKGHTEVIDKAV
+1108 
-1123 EPTCTETGLTEGK
+1123 
-1136 RCSVCG
+1136 
-1142 EVLVKQEVVPAKGHT
+1142 
-1157 EVIDKAVEPTCTK
+1157 
-1170 MGLTEGKHCSV
+1170 
-1181 CNAVLVEQKVV
+1181 
-1192 PAKRHTEVIDKAV
+1192 
-1205 APTCTK
+1205 
-1211 TGLTEGKHCSV
+1211 
-1222 CSAVLVEQEIVPA
+1222 
-1235 KGHIEVVDK
+1235 VDK

-1272 IVPAKGHTEVVDKAV
+1272 VVKAN
-1287 EPTCTE
+1287 
-1293 TGLTEGKHCSVCGEV
+1293 
-1308 LVEQKVVPAKGHT
+1308 
-1321 EVIDKAVAPTCT
+1321 
-1333 KTGLTEGKHCSVCGE
+1333 
-1348 VLVEQEVVPAK
+1348 
-1359 GHTEVVDKAV
+1359 
-1369 EPTCTETG
+1369 
-1377 LTEGKHCSVCSAVLV
+1377 
-1392 EQEVVPAKGH
+1392 GH

-1444 VSGSVAGVTDNA
+1444 VSGSVAGATDNA

-1476 GFLLSGL
+1476 VFLLSGL

-1514 ANVACLLRR
+1514 ANVVCLLLR

>member
-40 SAVPGETRSVY
+40 SAAPGETRSVY
-51 VSGSNLDKL
+51 VSGSNLEAL
-60 AGVQGIVSYDNTA
+60 AGVEGIVSYDNTA

-85 SALGTV
+85 SGMGTV

-136 IENAYNTGL
+136 IENAYNTDPV
-145 GAVPLNGAPGVFTVT
+145 AVPLSGAPGVFTVT

-186 SITACTYG
+186 SITARTYG

-212 TYVAAEPLAAL
+212 TCVAAEPLSAL
-223 SGAVKSLDASRAGY
+223 SGAMKSLDTSRAGY

-309 VTMPAAARTDETIT
+309 VTMPAAARTNETIT
-323 AVAVLDSGS
+323 AVATLDSGS

-392 VLLTMTFQPEKEGTV
+392 VLLTVTFQPKKEGAV

-412 IATSAVGADRQPIA
+412 IATSAVGADRRPIA

-519 KAGLTEGKH
+519 E
-528 CSVCGEVL
+528 
-536 VEQEVVPAK
+536 
-545 GHTEVV
+545 
-551 DKAVE
+551 
-556 PTCTKTGLTE
+556 TGLTE
-566 GKHCSVCGEVLVEQT
+566 GKHCSVCNKVLVKQT

-588 SWDSG
+588 NWDSG
-593 KITIVPTCTGTG
+593 KITIAPTCTGTG
-605 VKTYTCTAC
+605 VKTYACTAC

-622 SATGHTVVTVAKVEP
+622 SATGHTVVTMAKVEP
-637 TCTQPGRAAGTKCSV
+637 TCTQSGRAAGTKCSV

-667 HTEVIDAA
+667 HTEVIDKAA
-675 VEPTCTKT
+675 EPTCTKT

-689 HCSVCNK
+689 HCSVCSA
-696 VLVKQ
+696 VLVEQ
-701 TIVPAKGH
+701 EVVPAK
-709 SWDSGK
+709 
-715 ITIAPTCTGTGVK
+715 
-728 TYTCTACAATRTE
+728 
-741 TVSATGHTVVTV
+741 
-753 AKVEPTCTQPGRA
+753 
-766 AGTKCSVCGEV
+766 
-777 LSGLTEIKATGH
+777 GH

-816 AVLVEQKV
+816 AVLVEQEV
-824 VPAKGHIEV
+824 VPAKGHTEV

-846 LTEGKHCSVCGEVQV
+846 LTEGKHCSVCNKVLV
-861 EQEVVPAKGHTEVID
+861 KQEIVPAKGHTEVVD

-907 PAKGHTEVIDKTVK
+907 PAKGHTEV
-921 PTCTETG
+921 
-928 LTEGKHCSVCNKV
+928 
-941 LVKQTIV
+941 
-948 PAKGHRW
+948 
-955 DGGKITAAPTC
+955 
-966 TGTGVKTYTCTACA
+966 
-980 ATRTE
+980 
-985 TVSATGHTVVTVAK
+985 
-999 VEPTCTQPGR
+999 
-1009 AAGTKCSV
+1009 
-1017 CGEILSGLTEIKATG
+1017 
-1032 HTEVIDAAV
+1032 
-1041 EPTCTETGLTE
+1041 
-1052 GKHCSVCN
+1052 
-1060 AVLVEQRVVPA
+1060 
-1071 KGHTEV
+1071 
-1077 VDKAVEPTCTETGL
+1077 
-1091 AEGKHCSVCNA
+1091 
-1102 VLVEQE
+1102 
-1108 VVPAKGHTEVIDKAV
+1108 
-1123 EPTCTETGLTEGK
+1123 
-1136 RCSVCG
+1136 
-1142 EVLVKQEVVPAKGHT
+1142 
-1157 EVIDKAVEPTCTK
+1157 
-1170 MGLTEGKHCSV
+1170 
-1181 CNAVLVEQKVV
+1181 
-1192 PAKRHTEVIDKAV
+1192 
-1205 APTCTK
+1205 
-1211 TGLTEGKHCSV
+1211 
-1222 CSAVLVEQEIVPA
+1222 
-1235 KGHIEVVDK
+1235 VDK

-1262 VCSAVLVEQE
+1262 VCNA
-1272 IVPAKGHTEVVDKAV
+1272 
-1287 EPTCTE
+1287 
-1293 TGLTEGKHCSVCGEV
+1293 
-1308 LVEQKVVPAKGHT
+1308 
-1321 EVIDKAVAPTCT
+1321 
-1333 KTGLTEGKHCSVCGE
+1333 
-1348 VLVEQEVVPAK
+1348 
-1359 GHTEVVDKAV
+1359 
-1369 EPTCTETG
+1369 
-1377 LTEGKHCSVCSAVLV
+1377 
-1392 EQEVVPAKGH
+1392 
-1402 TEVVDKAVEPTCTKT
+1402 
-1417 GLTEG
+1417 
-1422 KHCSVCGEVLV
+1422 VLV

-1444 VSGSVAGVTDNA
+1444 VSGAVAGVTDNA

-1514 ANVACLLRR
+1514 ANVACLLLR

>member
-1 MRAKRASQRA
+1 MKLKRASRRA

-40 SAVPGETRSVY
+40 SAAPGETRSVY
-51 VSGSNLDKL
+51 VSGSNLEAL
-60 AGVQGIVSYDNTA
+60 AGVQGIVSYDDTT

-98 VSFNGACLDGISGS
+98 VSFNGTCLDGISGS

-121 VRPDAAAG
+121 VRPDAAADD
-129 EYLLDIL
+129 YLLDIL

-145 GAVPLNGAPGVFTVT
+145 TTVPLSGASGVFTVT

-186 SITACTYG
+186 SITARTYG

-212 TYVAAEPLAAL
+212 TCVAAEPLSAL
-223 SGAVKSLDASRAGY
+223 SGAMKSLDTGRAGY

-282 AAMNGVGFTQALTLR
+282 AAMNGVGFTQPLTLR
-297 KTEVT
+297 KAEVT

-309 VTMPAAARTDETIT
+309 VTMPAAARTNETIT
-323 AVAVLDSGS
+323 AAATLDSGS

-364 VCIVTNPNFDGGQ
+364 VCIETNPHIDGGQ
-377 VKFTFICEKGFVDEA
+377 VKFTFICAKGFADGAELV
-392 VLLTMTFQPEKEGTV
+392 TMTFQPKKEGAV
-407 TLTPA
+407 TLTPTVT
-412 IATSAVGADRQPIA
+412 TSAVGADRRPIA

-443 TFRDEDGTVL
+443 TFRDEGGTVL

-508 VVDKAVEPTCT
+508 AVDKAV
-519 KAGLTEGKH
+519 A
-528 CSVCGEVL
+528 
-536 VEQEVVPAK
+536 
-545 GHTEVV
+545 
-551 DKAVE
+551 

-566 GKHCSVCGEVLVEQT
+566 GKHCSVCSAVLVEQE
-581 IVPAKGH
+581 VVKAK
-588 SWDSG
+588 
-593 KITIVPTCTGTG
+593 
-605 VKTYTCTAC
+605 
-614 AATRTETV
+614 
-622 SATGHTVVTVAKVEP
+622 
-637 TCTQPGRAAGTKCSV
+637 
-652 CGEVLSGLTEIKATG
+652 G
-667 HTEVIDAA
+667 HTEVIDKA
-675 VEPTCTKT
+675 VAPTCTKT

-689 HCSVCNK
+689 HCSVCNA
-696 VLVKQ
+696 VLVEQKV
-701 TIVPAKGH
+701 VPAKGH
-709 SWDSGK
+709 RWDGGK
-715 ITIAPTCTGTGVK
+715 ITAAPTCTGTGVK

-789 TEVIDKAVAP
+789 TEVIDKAVEP

-816 AVLVEQKV
+816 AVL
-824 VPAKGHIEV
+824 
-833 VDKAVEPTCTETG
+833 
-846 LTEGKHCSVCGEVQV
+846 V

-887 LTEGKHCSVCG
+887 LTEGKHCSVC
-898 AVLVEQEIV
+898 
-907 PAKGHTEVIDKTVK
+907 
-921 PTCTETG
+921 
-928 LTEGKHCSVCNKV
+928 SV
-941 LVKQTIV
+941 
-948 PAKGHRW
+948 
-955 DGGKITAAPTC
+955 
-966 TGTGVKTYTCTACA
+966 
-980 ATRTE
+980 
-985 TVSATGHTVVTVAK
+985 
-999 VEPTCTQPGR
+999 
-1009 AAGTKCSV
+1009 
-1017 CGEILSGLTEIKATG
+1017 
-1032 HTEVIDAAV
+1032 
-1041 EPTCTETGLTE
+1041 
-1052 GKHCSVCN
+1052 
-1060 AVLVEQRVVPA
+1060 
-1071 KGHTEV
+1071 
-1077 VDKAVEPTCTETGL
+1077 
-1091 AEGKHCSVCNA
+1091 
-1102 VLVEQE
+1102 
-1108 VVPAKGHTEVIDKAV
+1108 
-1123 EPTCTETGLTEGK
+1123 
-1136 RCSVCG
+1136 
-1142 EVLVKQEVVPAKGHT
+1142 
-1157 EVIDKAVEPTCTK
+1157 
-1170 MGLTEGKHCSV
+1170 
-1181 CNAVLVEQKVV
+1181 VLVEQK
-1192 PAKRHTEVIDKAV
+1192 
-1205 APTCTK
+1205 
-1211 TGLTEGKHCSV
+1211 
-1222 CSAVLVEQEIVPA
+1222 
-1235 KGHIEVVDK
+1235 
-1244 AVEPTCTKTGL
+1244 
-1255 TEGKHCS
+1255 
-1262 VCSAVLVEQE
+1262 
-1272 IVPAKGHTEVVDKAV
+1272 
-1287 EPTCTE
+1287 
-1293 TGLTEGKHCSVCGEV
+1293 
-1308 LVEQKVVPAKGHT
+1308 
-1321 EVIDKAVAPTCT
+1321 
-1333 KTGLTEGKHCSVCGE
+1333 
-1348 VLVEQEVVPAK
+1348 
-1359 GHTEVVDKAV
+1359 
-1369 EPTCTETG
+1369 
-1377 LTEGKHCSVCSAVLV
+1377 
-1392 EQEVVPAKGH
+1392 
-1402 TEVVDKAVEPTCTKT
+1402 
-1417 GLTEG
+1417 
-1422 KHCSVCGEVLV
+1422 
-1433 EQEVVPALGFT
+1433 VVPALGFT

-1514 ANVACLLRR
+1514 ANVVCLLLR

-1577 RLADVNEDGQVDIL
+1577 RLADVNGDGQVDIL

>member
-1 MRAKRASQRA
+1 MKAKRASRRA

-40 SAVPGETRSVY
+40 SAAPGETHSVY
-51 VSGSNLDKL
+51 VSGSNLEAL
-60 AGVQGIVSYDNTA
+60 AGVEGIVSYDSTA

-85 SALGTV
+85 SGLGSV
-91 NTETAGQ
+91 NTATVGR
-98 VSFNGACLDGISGS
+98 VSFNGTCLDGISGS

-145 GAVPLNGAPGVFTVT
+145 VAVPLSGASGVFTVT

-186 SITACTYG
+186 SITARTYG

-212 TYVAAEPLAAL
+212 TCVAAEPLSAL

-244 EEEIPGGELLRLTLE
+244 KEEIPGGELLRLTLE

-309 VTMPAAARTDETIT
+309 VTVPAAARTDETIT
-323 AVAVLDSGS
+323 AVAVLDRGS

-353 KVSAGMESVDG
+353 KVSAGMESVDS
-364 VCIVTNPNFDGGQ
+364 VCIVTNPKIDGGQ
-377 VKFTFICEKGFVDEA
+377 VKFTFICEKGFADEA
-392 VLLTMTFQPEKEGTV
+392 VLLTMTFQPKKEGAV
-407 TLTPA
+407 TLTPTVT
-412 IATSAVGADRQPIA
+412 TSAVGTDRRPIA

-443 TFRDEDGTVL
+443 TFRDEGGTVL

-481 AGWGGDYSSITADA
+481 AGWGGDHSSITADA

-519 KAGLTEGKH
+519 ETGLTEGKH
-528 CSVCGEVL
+528 CSVCSAVL
-536 VEQEVVPAK
+536 VEQEIVPAK
-545 GHTEVV
+545 GHTEVI

-566 GKHCSVCGEVLVEQT
+566 GKHCSVCGEVLVEQE
-581 IVPAKGH
+581 VVKAK
-588 SWDSG
+588 
-593 KITIVPTCTGTG
+593 
-605 VKTYTCTAC
+605 
-614 AATRTETV
+614 
-622 SATGHTVVTVAKVEP
+622 
-637 TCTQPGRAAGTKCSV
+637 
-652 CGEVLSGLTEIKATG
+652 G
-667 HTEVIDAA
+667 HTEVIDKAVAPTCTKTGLTEGKHCSVCSAVLVEQEVVKAKGHTEVIDKAVEPTCTETGLTEGKHCSVCSAVLVEQEVVPAKGHTEVIDKA

-741 TVSATGHTVVTV
+741 TVSATGHTAVTV

-789 TEVIDKAVAP
+789 TEVIDA
-799 TCTKTGLTEGKH
+799 
-811 CSVCS
+811 
-816 AVLVEQKV
+816 
-824 VPAKGHIEV
+824 
-833 VDKAVEPTCTETG
+833 
-846 LTEGKHCSVCGEVQV
+846 
-861 EQEVVPAKGHTEVID
+861 
-876 KAVEPTCTETG
+876 
-887 LTEGKHCSVCG
+887 
-898 AVLVEQEIV
+898 
-907 PAKGHTEVIDKTVK
+907 
-921 PTCTETG
+921 
-928 LTEGKHCSVCNKV
+928 
-941 LVKQTIV
+941 
-948 PAKGHRW
+948 
-955 DGGKITAAPTC
+955 
-966 TGTGVKTYTCTACA
+966 
-980 ATRTE
+980 
-985 TVSATGHTVVTVAK
+985 
-999 VEPTCTQPGR
+999 
-1009 AAGTKCSV
+1009 
-1017 CGEILSGLTEIKATG
+1017 
-1032 HTEVIDAAV
+1032 
-1041 EPTCTETGLTE
+1041 
-1052 GKHCSVCN
+1052 
-1060 AVLVEQRVVPA
+1060 
-1071 KGHTEV
+1071 
-1077 VDKAVEPTCTETGL
+1077 
-1091 AEGKHCSVCNA
+1091 
-1102 VLVEQE
+1102 
-1108 VVPAKGHTEVIDKAV
+1108 
-1123 EPTCTETGLTEGK
+1123 
-1136 RCSVCG
+1136 
-1142 EVLVKQEVVPAKGHT
+1142 
-1157 EVIDKAVEPTCTK
+1157 
-1170 MGLTEGKHCSV
+1170 
-1181 CNAVLVEQKVV
+1181 
-1192 PAKRHTEVIDKAV
+1192 
-1205 APTCTK
+1205 
-1211 TGLTEGKHCSV
+1211 
-1222 CSAVLVEQEIVPA
+1222 
-1235 KGHIEVVDK
+1235 

-1262 VCSAVLVEQE
+1262 VCNA
-1272 IVPAKGHTEVVDKAV
+1272 
-1287 EPTCTE
+1287 
-1293 TGLTEGKHCSVCGEV
+1293 V

-1333 KTGLTEGKHCSVCGE
+1333 KTGLTEGKHCSVCNA
-1348 VLVEQEVVPAK
+1348 VLVEQEIVPAK
-1359 GHTEVVDKAV
+1359 GHTEVVEKAV
-1369 EPTCTETG
+1369 EPTCTKAG
-1377 LTEGKHCSVCSAVLV
+1377 LTEGKHCSVCNAVLV

-1433 EQEVVPALGFT
+1433 EQGVVPALGFT

-1514 ANVACLLRR
+1514 ANVACLLLR

-1545 TLYDYLALRQVP
+1545 ALYDYLALGQVP

>member
-1 MRAKRASQRA
+1 MRAKRASRRA

-40 SAVPGETRSVY
+40 SAAPGETRSVY
-51 VSGSNLDKL
+51 VSGSNLESL
-60 AGVQGIVSYDNTA
+60 AGVQGIVSYDDTA

-85 SALGTV
+85 SVLGTV

-98 VSFNGACLDGISGS
+98 VSFNGACLDGMSGS
-112 QNILRLDFR
+112 QSILRLDFR
-121 VRPDAAAG
+121 VKADAAPG
-129 EYLLDIL
+129 DYLLDIL

-145 GAVPLNGAPGVFTVT
+145 VTVPLSGVSGVFTVT

-186 SITACTYG
+186 SITARTYG

-212 TYVAAEPLAAL
+212 TCVTAEPLAAL
-223 SGAVKSLDASRAGY
+223 SGAVKSLDTSRAGY

-323 AVAVLDSGS
+323 AVAVLDRGS
-332 GLAAADFCISYDTA
+332 GLAAADFCVSYDTA

-392 VLLTMTFQPEKEGTV
+392 VLLTMTFQPKKEGAV
-407 TLTPA
+407 TLTPTVT
-412 IATSAVGADRQPIA
+412 TSAVGADRRPIA

-431 ASCEVKDPFFEV
+431 ASCEVKDPFFKV
-443 TFRDEDGTVL
+443 TFRDEGGTVL

-495 EFTARYTAIPHTE
+495 EFTARYAAIPHTE

-519 KAGLTEGKH
+519 ETGLTEGKR
-528 CSVCGEVL
+528 CSVCSAVL
-536 VEQEVVPAK
+536 VEQKVVPAK

-556 PTCTKTGLTE
+556 PTCTK
-566 GKHCSVCGEVLVEQT
+566 
-581 IVPAKGH
+581 A
-588 SWDSG
+588 
-593 KITIVPTCTGTG
+593 
-605 VKTYTCTAC
+605 
-614 AATRTETV
+614 
-622 SATGHTVVTVAKVEP
+622 
-637 TCTQPGRAAGTKCSV
+637 
-652 CGEVLSGLTEIKATG
+652 
-667 HTEVIDAA
+667 
-675 VEPTCTKT
+675 

-741 TVSATGHTVVTV
+741 TVSATGHTAVTV

-789 TEVIDKAVAP
+789 TEVIDAAVEP
-799 TCTKTGLTEGKH
+799 TCTETGLTEGKH

-824 VPAKGHIEV
+824 V
-833 VDKAVEPTCTETG
+833 KAN
-846 LTEGKHCSVCGEVQV
+846 
-861 EQEVVPAKGHTEVID
+861 GHT
-876 KAVEPTCTETG
+876 
-887 LTEGKHCSVCG
+887 
-898 AVLVEQEIV
+898 
-907 PAKGHTEVIDKTVK
+907 
-921 PTCTETG
+921 
-928 LTEGKHCSVCNKV
+928 
-941 LVKQTIV
+941 
-948 PAKGHRW
+948 
-955 DGGKITAAPTC
+955 
-966 TGTGVKTYTCTACA
+966 
-980 ATRTE
+980 
-985 TVSATGHTVVTVAK
+985 
-999 VEPTCTQPGR
+999 
-1009 AAGTKCSV
+1009 
-1017 CGEILSGLTEIKATG
+1017 
-1032 HTEVIDAAV
+1032 
-1041 EPTCTETGLTE
+1041 
-1052 GKHCSVCN
+1052 
-1060 AVLVEQRVVPA
+1060 
-1071 KGHTEV
+1071 
-1077 VDKAVEPTCTETGL
+1077 
-1091 AEGKHCSVCNA
+1091 
-1102 VLVEQE
+1102 
-1108 VVPAKGHTEVIDKAV
+1108 
-1123 EPTCTETGLTEGK
+1123 
-1136 RCSVCG
+1136 
-1142 EVLVKQEVVPAKGHT
+1142 
-1157 EVIDKAVEPTCTK
+1157 
-1170 MGLTEGKHCSV
+1170 
-1181 CNAVLVEQKVV
+1181 
-1192 PAKRHTEVIDKAV
+1192 
-1205 APTCTK
+1205 
-1211 TGLTEGKHCSV
+1211 
-1222 CSAVLVEQEIVPA
+1222 
-1235 KGHIEVVDK
+1235 EVVDK

-1262 VCSAVLVEQE
+1262 VCN
-1272 IVPAKGHTEVVDKAV
+1272 T
-1287 EPTCTE
+1287 
-1293 TGLTEGKHCSVCGEV
+1293 V

-1333 KTGLTEGKHCSVCGE
+1333 KTGLTEGKHCSVCNAVLVEQRVVPAKGHTEVIDKAVEPTCTETGLTEGKRCSVCGE

-1359 GHTEVVDKAV
+1359 GHIEVVDKAVAPTCTQTGLTEGKHCSVCNAVLVEQKVVPAKGHTEVIDKAVAPTCTKTGLTEGKHCSVCNAVLVKQEVVPAKGHTEVIDKAV

-1377 LTEGKHCSVCSAVLV
+1377 LTEGKHCSVCNAVLV
-1392 EQEVVPAKGH
+1392 EQEVVPAM
-1402 TEVVDKAVEPTCTKT
+1402 
-1417 GLTEG
+1417 
-1422 KHCSVCGEVLV
+1422 
-1433 EQEVVPALGFT
+1433 GFT
-1444 VSGSVAGVTDNA
+1444 VSGSVVGVTDNA

-1514 ANVACLLRR
+1514 ANVACLLLR

-1545 TLYDYLALRQVP
+1545 TLYDYLALLQVP

>member
-1 MRAKRASQRA
+1 MRAKRASRRA

-27 AWAASAFLRVGSA
+27 AWAASAVLRVGGA
-40 SAVPGETRSVY
+40 AAAPGETRSVY
-51 VSGSNLDKL
+51 VSGSNLEAL
-60 AGVQGIVSYDNTA
+60 AGVQGIVSYDDTA

-98 VSFNGACLDGISGS
+98 VSFNGTCLDGISGS
-112 QNILRLDFR
+112 QSILRLDFR

-136 IENAYNTGL
+136 IENAYNTDPV
-145 GAVPLNGAPGVFTVT
+145 AVPLSGASGVFTVT

-186 SITACTYG
+186 SITARTYG

-212 TYVAAEPLAAL
+212 TCVAAESLAAL
-223 SGAVKSLDASRAGY
+223 SGAMKSLDTSRAGY

-282 AAMNGVGFTQALTLR
+282 AAMNGIGFTQALTLR

-309 VTMPAAARTDETIT
+309 VTMPAAARTDKTIT
-323 AVAVLDSGS
+323 AVAVLDRGS

-353 KVSAGMESVDG
+353 KVNAGTESVDG
-364 VCIVTNPNFDGGQ
+364 VYIVTNPKIDGGQ
-377 VKFTFICEKGFVDEA
+377 VKFTFICEKGFADEA

-407 TLTPA
+407 TLTPTVT
-412 IATSAVGADRQPIA
+412 TSAVGADRRPIA

-508 VVDKAVEPTCT
+508 VVDKAV
-519 KAGLTEGKH
+519 A
-528 CSVCGEVL
+528 
-536 VEQEVVPAK
+536 
-545 GHTEVV
+545 
-551 DKAVE
+551 
-556 PTCTKTGLTE
+556 
-566 GKHCSVCGEVLVEQT
+566 
-581 IVPAKGH
+581 
-588 SWDSG
+588 
-593 KITIVPTCTGTG
+593 
-605 VKTYTCTAC
+605 
-614 AATRTETV
+614 
-622 SATGHTVVTVAKVEP
+622 
-637 TCTQPGRAAGTKCSV
+637 
-652 CGEVLSGLTEIKATG
+652 
-667 HTEVIDAA
+667 
-675 VEPTCTKT
+675 
-683 GLTEGK
+683 
-689 HCSVCNK
+689 
-696 VLVKQ
+696 
-701 TIVPAKGH
+701 
-709 SWDSGK
+709 
-715 ITIAPTCTGTGVK
+715 
-728 TYTCTACAATRTE
+728 
-741 TVSATGHTVVTV
+741 
-753 AKVEPTCTQPGRA
+753 
-766 AGTKCSVCGEV
+766 
-777 LSGLTEIKATGH
+777 
-789 TEVIDKAVAP
+789 
-799 TCTKTGLTEGKH
+799 
-811 CSVCS
+811 
-816 AVLVEQKV
+816 
-824 VPAKGHIEV
+824 
-833 VDKAVEPTCTETG
+833 
-846 LTEGKHCSVCGEVQV
+846 
-861 EQEVVPAKGHTEVID
+861 
-876 KAVEPTCTETG
+876 
-887 LTEGKHCSVCG
+887 
-898 AVLVEQEIV
+898 
-907 PAKGHTEVIDKTVK
+907 
-921 PTCTETG
+921 
-928 LTEGKHCSVCNKV
+928 
-941 LVKQTIV
+941 
-948 PAKGHRW
+948 
-955 DGGKITAAPTC
+955 
-966 TGTGVKTYTCTACA
+966 
-980 ATRTE
+980 
-985 TVSATGHTVVTVAK
+985 
-999 VEPTCTQPGR
+999 
-1009 AAGTKCSV
+1009 
-1017 CGEILSGLTEIKATG
+1017 
-1032 HTEVIDAAV
+1032 
-1041 EPTCTETGLTE
+1041 
-1052 GKHCSVCN
+1052 
-1060 AVLVEQRVVPA
+1060 
-1071 KGHTEV
+1071 
-1077 VDKAVEPTCTETGL
+1077 
-1091 AEGKHCSVCNA
+1091 
-1102 VLVEQE
+1102 
-1108 VVPAKGHTEVIDKAV
+1108 
-1123 EPTCTETGLTEGK
+1123 
-1136 RCSVCG
+1136 
-1142 EVLVKQEVVPAKGHT
+1142 
-1157 EVIDKAVEPTCTK
+1157 
-1170 MGLTEGKHCSV
+1170 
-1181 CNAVLVEQKVV
+1181 
-1192 PAKRHTEVIDKAV
+1192 
-1205 APTCTK
+1205 
-1211 TGLTEGKHCSV
+1211 
-1222 CSAVLVEQEIVPA
+1222 
-1235 KGHIEVVDK
+1235 
-1244 AVEPTCTKTGL
+1244 
-1255 TEGKHCS
+1255 
-1262 VCSAVLVEQE
+1262 
-1272 IVPAKGHTEVVDKAV
+1272 
-1287 EPTCTE
+1287 
-1293 TGLTEGKHCSVCGEV
+1293 
-1308 LVEQKVVPAKGHT
+1308 
-1321 EVIDKAVAPTCT
+1321 
-1333 KTGLTEGKHCSVCGE
+1333 
-1348 VLVEQEVVPAK
+1348 
-1359 GHTEVVDKAV
+1359 
-1369 EPTCTETG
+1369 PTCTETG

-1392 EQEVVPAKGH
+1392 EQEVVKAKGH
-1402 TEVVDKAVEPTCTKT
+1402 TEVIDKAVEPTCTKT

-1422 KHCSVCGEVLV
+1422 KRCSVCSAVLV

-1514 ANVACLLRR
+1514 ANVACLLLR
-1523 IGDVNGDGTGAE
+1523 IGDVNGDGAE